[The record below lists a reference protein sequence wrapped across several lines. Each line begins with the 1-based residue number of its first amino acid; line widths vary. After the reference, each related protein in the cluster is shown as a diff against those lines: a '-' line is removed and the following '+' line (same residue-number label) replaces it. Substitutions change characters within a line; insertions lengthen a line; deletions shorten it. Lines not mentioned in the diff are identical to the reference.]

1 MMPTTREFL
10 GDSLIKE
17 LEGAGFSP
25 QSINAFAKNE
35 YRQRKAAQEEEQRR
49 LLYRAD
55 DMKLDGKTKEA
66 LLSGEINE
74 QEARNAQKFEE
85 FGAKKHGWALGA
97 AKTVTGIANT
107 VERVGDF
114 INPFYEGKRDKDGN
128 YIYQNGLEKSLRPKI
143 KNIEKMR
150 DDYEKATGETSWG
163 SRLAEIGTELVGD
176 PINFVG
182 GVGLLSKGSK
192 LAQFGKKTLYFAGT
206 GAASG
211 GVAALGEGK
220 NDEETLKNI
229 GAGAVGGAFLGHAI
243 DQGIQGISK
252 LIAKRQASRVANE
265 ANAIDN
271 AQNSEFLDGSNNAS
285 GDVSSGNGSLEY
297 PNTQSIAV
305 TIVRGVLKNEP
316 LSTREQVLKEILS
329 GEEKSS
335 VIKPEKYK
343 SILTGINE
351 YKSYQNRLKHF
362 HDNPDEVKNAD
373 LVFDQMQDS
382 FIKANSGDTK
392 KYYDAAPLFGRE
404 LKIAQTMT
412 AKEFATKEVGL
423 DEDTATN
430 VLKEA
435 MQGKEKSEFIDADSY
450 NDIVKFKNFETQR
463 EYAKAYGEKIQTA
476 QTSINNVR
484 EQSAIRYADTQKAIN
499 EYQKQGMS
507 ASATRELINA
517 KFKPSADE
525 IDYTRAY
532 NDGADVDA
540 RLAGQGIFYAL
551 EKDIAAQAYTPEIY
565 ATMLKQRGFSDESVQ
580 AFTQAYANKDIDI
593 AKEYVNKKVADAY
606 ESRVQREV
614 ADEIK
619 AKNEVED
626 VGLAI
631 RDGEAIDKPEIY
643 EGNNIMDF
651 SSKIDDN
658 FLRENATE
666 LEPSGNL
673 FDFLAKTKNNP
684 SRDKILNHFADKAG
698 EGDSRLLEH
707 RMTYLNYIMPT
718 IKEPLIKIFRS
729 DGRISNIKPFVF
741 TDANSKTKNVN
752 FLSIVTDK
760 EGNIDFITAYAL
772 KDKSQ
777 LRSEI
782 KKGIKVEVRRGLA
795 RTFDPHSRIQ
805 VPNATKNIIPQKG
818 NLINEE
824 AKNSTLPN
832 GVSSI
837 GDNASRAG
845 GRQGGDEEILRQSG
859 RNTADASEEKWTA
872 KSDRQMEQR
881 PAFKGD
887 GDTDATAASK
897 QMVEK
902 QGRDDN
908 EIRGDGFVIKNGGK
922 LTFMDE
928 AKFELSKELQGKT
941 DLGEKISTSLA
952 WLHSKHP
959 EMFENKRAVKELI
972 DYVLDEPNTIKAGK
986 SENSVYLGKK
996 DDTKIKD
1003 IVVDKDSN
1011 KIIHAN
1017 RRRMSSD
1024 EIKADGKDAHIP
1036 LHTDTMPAGATGAN
1050 ARSSA
1055 DESIIPQKE
1064 INAKTINANSH
1075 IASGLVGGTL
1085 NSIDEDGSFNPEKFA
1100 AGFIAGL
1107 AGSKAVAIA
1116 ARKMTPQFY
1125 NKILGAAKK
1134 MPQMAKDNPKLLGK
1148 LYANGKD
1155 VSLNSFAGE
1164 KAITANVGKLDQAK
1178 AMLEK
1183 GADEVEIWQKTG
1195 WFKDKDGAWKFEIG
1209 DSKAR
1214 LNPNFKS
1221 GGRLGE
1227 LLEHEE
1233 LFKAYPELK
1242 DISVK
1247 KIGDDIPDDAALSV
1261 KNTAQK
1267 EKRGIYN
1274 VAYNDKS
1281 ATLVRRDLE
1290 KIDDALMF
1298 EKGSSKKGGAIHIK
1312 KHLEP
1317 EAQGAITQSELL
1329 NIGKN
1334 IREYLQ
1340 KYKEPF
1346 IDEHGGRIY
1355 EWANKEGEKFRVVVY
1370 EKTDGISASHPET
1383 IISFYSNR
1391 NLKKPMEFRNPEVKY
1406 DVNLR
1411 QWHKDSAPITKNV
1424 DGSPKVFY
1432 HGSKAKNITEFKDKF
1447 DKTGVGFW
1455 FSPNKNTADEYGDTL
1470 SVYLK
1475 AKKIMDFAEPTKKDM
1490 EVLKLIQEKMFWS
1503 GHIKLRETNNEPLF
1517 RVMLDIFRK
1526 NGVELKQLLKERGYD
1541 GIRVNKDM
1549 FVVFDSAQIKHVK
1562 NNGKFSDSPNIYKSD
1577 DIGYYDPRKK
1587 EIALS
1592 DLGDKSTLMH
1602 EVQHAIQEIEGFAKG
1617 SGAKGEN
1624 YRLSHGEAEARNVQ
1638 NRLNLGD
1645 KFRAKI
1651 VKDNNPVGDDYHAWI
1666 RDENDIKTFKQAY
1679 DDDGG
1684 GDLAPD
1690 FTEAMAKKAID
1701 SGEITVYSSRPI
1713 KAGSFVTPS
1722 KMEAKSYAGSG
1733 KIYEEKLNL
1742 NDISWIDGLQG
1753 QITRNKDIHP
1763 YETFDVN
1770 PNETIV
1776 SKEGMINLSKEL
1788 EKKYILKD
1796 GSINEAAVRKEAE
1809 PFIEKEY
1816 SLENFKAEFPNGK
1829 VDTPVG
1835 EVSIES
1841 RQFNKLK
1848 FKGRE
1853 NFLGLIKPTLERP
1866 AFVVDF
1872 EDTTFFFKPFRD
1884 KDGVIKFASVIK
1896 ERDGGLD
1903 VVSNYPMKNRK
1914 FELITREGKVRYV
1927 QGSVAKPVE
1936 HSLDDTVR
1944 SSAAKS
1950 PIEHSSDGKGIIQ
1963 QNEEKVYHSRKI
1975 EEIKQE
1981 HPDVEKELDESIAA
1995 MRKESFNDVNF
2006 KDDLISKINAKEI
2019 TTKQLGKSVDLS
2031 DKQLAVLKND
2041 IKNADFKVISDSKI
2055 YFDKM
2060 GRDGDKKRFFIDIA
2074 EDGKV
2079 RVDGYSKKGID
2090 TIPVRQSALEELA
2103 GVGDRARLKNMS
2115 FEVKA
2120 AYFNELDPIKKE
2132 AILKTAELNK
2142 LKKAAQSGDKVA
2154 VAKFEDFRARNLD
2167 ENGNIK
2173 DGLSLC

>member
-66 LLSGEINE
+66 FLSGDINE
-74 QEARNAQKFEE
+74 QEAKNAQKFEE
-85 FGAKKHGWALGA
+85 FGAKKYGWALGA

-114 INPFYEGKRDKDGN
+114 INPFYEGKHDKDGN
-128 YIYQNGLEKSLRPKI
+128 YIYQNGLEKSLRSKI
-143 KNIEKMR
+143 KNVEKMR

-163 SRLAEIGTELVGD
+163 SRLSEIGTEMVGD

-229 GAGAVGGAFLGHAI
+229 GYGAAGGAFLGHAI

-252 LIAKRQASRVANE
+252 LIAKRQASKMANE
-265 ANAIDN
+265 ADAIDN
-271 AQNSEFLDGSNNAS
+271 AQNSEFLAGSSQDHRTTVATEGKLSNDRS
-285 GDVSSGNGSLEY
+285 GRADEAT
-297 PNTQSIAV
+297 NT
-305 TIVRGVLKNEP
+305 
-316 LSTREQVLKEILS
+316 
-329 GEEKSS
+329 
-335 VIKPEKYK
+335 
-343 SILTGINE
+343 
-351 YKSYQNRLKHF
+351 
-362 HDNPDEVKNAD
+362 
-373 LVFDQMQDS
+373 
-382 FIKANSGDTK
+382 
-392 KYYDAAPLFGRE
+392 APLARGGG
-404 LKIAQTMT
+404 LSSSAQTMT

-450 NDIVKFKNFETQR
+450 NDIVKFKNFEVQR

-476 QTSINNVR
+476 QTSINNAR
-484 EQSAIRYADTQKAIN
+484 EQSAIRYADTQKAIG

-507 ASATRELINA
+507 ASAIRELINA

-540 RLAGQGIFYAL
+540 RLTGQGIFYAL
-551 EKDIAAQAYTPEIY
+551 EKDIAAYIYTPEQY
-565 ATMLKQRGFSDESVQ
+565 FVRLKSKGCGDEQATEFTHAYVQ
-580 AFTQAYANKDIDI
+580 KDINI
-593 AKEYVNKKVADAY
+593 AKEYVNEKVANAY

-626 VGLAI
+626 VGLAV

-707 RMTYLNYIMPT
+707 RMAYLNYIMPT

-760 EGNIDFITAYAL
+760 DGNIDFITAYAL

-824 AKNSTLPN
+824 AKNSALPN
-832 GVSSI
+832 GVSGI
-837 GDNASRAG
+837 GDNASGAG

-881 PAFKGD
+881 PAFKTD
-887 GDTDATAASK
+887 GDTDATASSK

-908 EIRGDGFVIKNGGK
+908 EIKGENFITKQSPAPKSDLNVKISVDDWVRELGGINANKQIKADLAKLYEKHKELFAKPSDVFRLIKAVKENPTFFYNNNEPNTALIGKILDNGK
-922 LTFMDE
+922 LGKIGIQKDYDSEYLKLNHATY
-928 AKFELSKELQGKT
+928 SSKT
-941 DLGEKISTSLA
+941 DK
-952 WLHSKHP
+952 
-959 EMFENKRAVKELI
+959 ENKRLLRRNENSHLVGSPTPTQLTLGKATEPTADGAKAL
-972 DYVLDEPNTIKAGK
+972 LDEIYK
-986 SENSVYLGKK
+986 
-996 DDTKIKD
+996 
-1003 IVVDKDSN
+1003 
-1011 KIIHAN
+1011 
-1017 RRRMSSD
+1017 R
-1024 EIKADGKDAHIP
+1024 ADGKDAHIP

-1085 NSIDEDGSFNPEKFA
+1085 NSIDEDGNFNPEKFA

-1116 ARKMTPQFY
+1116 ARKMTPQLY
-1125 NKILGAAKK
+1125 NKILGVANK

-1148 LYANGKD
+1148 LYQNAKD
-1155 VSLNSFAGE
+1155 ASLNSFAGE

-1242 DISVK
+1242 DVSVK
-1247 KIGDDIPDDAALSV
+1247 KI
-1261 KNTAQK
+1261 
-1267 EKRGIYN
+1267 
-1274 VAYNDKS
+1274 ND
-1281 ATLVRRDLE
+1281 E
-1290 KIDDALMF
+1290 
-1298 EKGSSKKGGAIHIK
+1298 G
-1312 KHLEP
+1312 
-1317 EAQGAITQSELL
+1317 
-1329 NIGKN
+1329 
-1334 IREYLQ
+1334 
-1340 KYKEPF
+1340 
-1346 IDEHGGRIY
+1346 
-1355 EWANKEGEKFRVVVY
+1355 GEK
-1370 EKTDGISASHPET
+1370 
-1383 IISFYSNR
+1383 
-1391 NLKKPMEFRNPEVKY
+1391 L
-1406 DVNLR
+1406 
-1411 QWHKDSAPITKNV
+1411 
-1424 DGSPKVFY
+1424 
-1432 HGSKAKNITEFKDKF
+1432 
-1447 DKTGVGFW
+1447 
-1455 FSPNKNTADEYGDTL
+1455 
-1470 SVYLK
+1470 
-1475 AKKIMDFAEPTKKDM
+1475 
-1490 EVLKLIQEKMFWS
+1490 
-1503 GHIKLRETNNEPLF
+1503 
-1517 RVMLDIFRK
+1517 
-1526 NGVELKQLLKERGYD
+1526 
-1541 GIRVNKDM
+1541 
-1549 FVVFDSAQIKHVK
+1549 
-1562 NNGKFSDSPNIYKSD
+1562 
-1577 DIGYYDPRKK
+1577 GYYDPNKK
-1587 EIALS
+1587 EIAINNI
-1592 DLGDKSTLMH
+1592 GDKSTLMH

-1617 SGAKGEN
+1617 SGAKGKN

-1666 RDENDIKTFKQAY
+1666 RGENDIKTFKQAY

-1690 FTEAMAKKAID
+1690 FTEAMAKQAID
-1701 SGEITVYSSRPI
+1701 SGEITVYSSKPI

-1733 KIYEEKLNL
+1733 EIYEEKLKL
-1742 NDISWIDGLQG
+1742 NDVSWLDALQG
-1753 QITRNKDIHP
+1753 QVTRNKDIHP
-1763 YETFDVN
+1763 HETFDVN
-1770 PNETIV
+1770 PDETIV
-1776 SKEGMINLSKEL
+1776 SKDDMINLSKEL

-1829 VDTPVG
+1829 VDTPIG

-1927 QGSVAKPVE
+1927 QGSVVIRPLE
-1936 HSLDDTVR
+1936 QSLDDTVR

-1950 PIEHSSDGKGIIQ
+1950 PIEHSSDGKDIIP
-1963 QNEEKVYHSRKI
+1963 QNEEKIYHSRKI

-1981 HPDVEKELDESIAA
+1981 HPNVEKELDESIAA

-2006 KDDLISKINAKEI
+2006 KDDLISKINAKDI

-2132 AILKTAELNK
+2132 AILKRAEYNA
-2142 LKKAAQSGDKVA
+2142 LKKEMRGIYNVINNGKESTNVYKELQKIDEAIKLDLGSNKKGGGVHIQKHLDPDAKGAVSQQEVMNMGENMREYLKKYKEPFVDKDGGKIYEWQDKDGVRFRVA
-2154 VAKFEDFRARNLD
+2154 VYDKFKKSAGAGSTTRITTTDARENIITFYSDRNINARMEFLNPKVRVEAKFEEFKARNLD

>member
-1 MMPTTREFL
+1 
-10 GDSLIKE
+10 
-17 LEGAGFSP
+17 
-25 QSINAFAKNE
+25 
-35 YRQRKAAQEEEQRR
+35 
-49 LLYRAD
+49 
-55 DMKLDGKTKEA
+55 
-66 LLSGEINE
+66 
-74 QEARNAQKFEE
+74 
-85 FGAKKHGWALGA
+85 
-97 AKTVTGIANT
+97 
-107 VERVGDF
+107 
-114 INPFYEGKRDKDGN
+114 
-128 YIYQNGLEKSLRPKI
+128 
-143 KNIEKMR
+143 
-150 DDYEKATGETSWG
+150 
-163 SRLAEIGTELVGD
+163 
-176 PINFVG
+176 
-182 GVGLLSKGSK
+182 
-192 LAQFGKKTLYFAGT
+192 
-206 GAASG
+206 
-211 GVAALGEGK
+211 
-220 NDEETLKNI
+220 
-229 GAGAVGGAFLGHAI
+229 
-243 DQGIQGISK
+243 
-252 LIAKRQASRVANE
+252 
-265 ANAIDN
+265 
-271 AQNSEFLDGSNNAS
+271 
-285 GDVSSGNGSLEY
+285 
-297 PNTQSIAV
+297 
-305 TIVRGVLKNEP
+305 
-316 LSTREQVLKEILS
+316 
-329 GEEKSS
+329 
-335 VIKPEKYK
+335 
-343 SILTGINE
+343 
-351 YKSYQNRLKHF
+351 
-362 HDNPDEVKNAD
+362 
-373 LVFDQMQDS
+373 MQDS

-476 QTSINNVR
+476 QTSINNAR
-484 EQSAIRYADTQKAIN
+484 EQSAIRYADTQKAIG

-565 ATMLKQRGFSDESVQ
+565 ATRLKQMGFSDESVQ
-580 AFTQAYANKDIDI
+580 AFTQAYASKDIDI

-614 ADEIK
+614 ADEINSENRININK
-619 AKNEVED
+619 
-626 VGLAI
+626 
-631 RDGEAIDKPEIY
+631 DGAYSGHPMLRPDE
-643 EGNNIMDF
+643 
-651 SSKIDDN
+651 SSI
-658 FLRENATE
+658 
-666 LEPSGNL
+666 GQ
-673 FDFLAKTKNNP
+673 
-684 SRDKILNHFADKAG
+684 
-698 EGDSRLLEH
+698 GDL
-707 RMTYLNYIMPT
+707 
-718 IKEPLIKIFRS
+718 
-729 DGRISNIKPFVF
+729 
-741 TDANSKTKNVN
+741 
-752 FLSIVTDK
+752 
-760 EGNIDFITAYAL
+760 
-772 KDKSQ
+772 
-777 LRSEI
+777 
-782 KKGIKVEVRRGLA
+782 
-795 RTFDPHSRIQ
+795 
-805 VPNATKNIIPQKG
+805 KG

-824 AKNSTLPN
+824 AKNSALPN
-832 GVSSI
+832 GVSGI
-837 GDNASRAG
+837 GDNASRAR

-859 RNTADASEEKWTA
+859 RNIADASEEKWTA

-1064 INAKTINANSH
+1064 INDKTINANSH

-1100 AGFIAGL
+1100 AGFLAGL

-1116 ARKMTPQFY
+1116 ARKITPQLY
-1125 NKILGAAKK
+1125 NKILGTAKK

-1178 AMLEK
+1178 AMLEN

-1195 WFKDKDGAWKFEIG
+1195 WFKDKDEAWKFEIG

-1221 GGRLGE
+1221 GGKLGE

-1247 KIGDDIPDDAALSV
+1247 KI
-1261 KNTAQK
+1261 
-1267 EKRGIYN
+1267 
-1274 VAYNDKS
+1274 ND
-1281 ATLVRRDLE
+1281 E
-1290 KIDDALMF
+1290 
-1298 EKGSSKKGGAIHIK
+1298 G
-1312 KHLEP
+1312 
-1317 EAQGAITQSELL
+1317 
-1329 NIGKN
+1329 
-1334 IREYLQ
+1334 
-1340 KYKEPF
+1340 
-1346 IDEHGGRIY
+1346 
-1355 EWANKEGEKFRVVVY
+1355 GEK
-1370 EKTDGISASHPET
+1370 
-1383 IISFYSNR
+1383 
-1391 NLKKPMEFRNPEVKY
+1391 L
-1406 DVNLR
+1406 
-1411 QWHKDSAPITKNV
+1411 
-1424 DGSPKVFY
+1424 
-1432 HGSKAKNITEFKDKF
+1432 
-1447 DKTGVGFW
+1447 
-1455 FSPNKNTADEYGDTL
+1455 
-1470 SVYLK
+1470 
-1475 AKKIMDFAEPTKKDM
+1475 
-1490 EVLKLIQEKMFWS
+1490 
-1503 GHIKLRETNNEPLF
+1503 
-1517 RVMLDIFRK
+1517 
-1526 NGVELKQLLKERGYD
+1526 
-1541 GIRVNKDM
+1541 
-1549 FVVFDSAQIKHVK
+1549 
-1562 NNGKFSDSPNIYKSD
+1562 
-1577 DIGYYDPRKK
+1577 GYYDPNKK
-1587 EIALS
+1587 EIAINNI
-1592 DLGDKSTLMH
+1592 GDKSTLMH

-1666 RDENDIKTFKQAY
+1666 RGENDIKTFKQAY

-1701 SGEITVYSSRPI
+1701 SGEITVYSSKPI

-1753 QITRNKDIHP
+1753 QVTRNKDIHP

-1776 SKEGMINLSKEL
+1776 SKDGMINLSKEL

-1950 PIEHSSDGKGIIQ
+1950 PIEHSSDGKDIIP
-1963 QNEEKVYHSRKI
+1963 QNEEKIYHSRKI

-2006 KDDLISKINAKEI
+2006 KDDLISKINAKDI

-2142 LKKAAQSGDKVA
+2142 LKKAAQSGDKMA

>member
-1 MMPTTREFL
+1 MAITIREYL
-10 GDSLIKE
+10 GDEKIAQLESMGFLPSLSTDMAKRQYAADKQAKRKE
-17 LEGAGFSP
+17 LSDVG
-25 QSINAFAKNE
+25 
-35 YRQRKAAQEEEQRR
+35 
-49 LLYRAD
+49 
-55 DMKLDGKTKEA
+55 LDGK
-66 LLSGEINE
+66 LVQSVMRGDINE
-74 QEARNAQKFEE
+74 EEAKNAQKFEE
-85 FGAKKHGWALGA
+85 FGSKKHGFALGA

-114 INPFYEGKRDKDGN
+114 INPFYEGKHDKDGN

-143 KNIEKMR
+143 KNVEKMR

-163 SRLAEIGTELVGD
+163 SRLAEIGTEMVGD

-229 GAGAVGGAFLGHAI
+229 GYGAAGGFVLGHAI

-252 LIAKRQASRVANE
+252 LIAKRQASKMANE
-265 ANAIDN
+265 ADAIES
-271 AQNSEFLDGSNNAS
+271 AENSEFLGGERA
-285 GDVSSGNGSLEY
+285 EI
-297 PNTQSIAV
+297 NTAEITA
-305 TIVRGVLKNEP
+305 RKDEP
-316 LSTREQVLKEILS
+316 LLHAERSQRD
-329 GEEKSS
+329 
-335 VIKPEKYK
+335 Y
-343 SILTGINE
+343 
-351 YKSYQNRLKHF
+351 
-362 HDNPDEVKNAD
+362 A
-373 LVFDQMQDS
+373 
-382 FIKANSGDTK
+382 TK
-392 KYYDAAPLFGRE
+392 GSP
-404 LKIAQTMT
+404 AQIMT

-450 NDIVKFKNFETQR
+450 NDIVKFKNFEVQR
-463 EYAKAYGEKIQTA
+463 EYAKAYGERIQTA
-476 QTSINNVR
+476 QTSINNAR
-484 EQSAIRYADTQKAIN
+484 EQSAIRYADTQKAIS

-507 ASATRELINA
+507 PSAIRELINA

-565 ATMLKQRGFSDESVQ
+565 ATRLKQRGFSDESVQ

-606 ESRVQREV
+606 ESRIQREV
-614 ADEIK
+614 ADEINSENRININK
-619 AKNEVED
+619 DGAYSGHPMLRPDEPSIGQGDLKGNLINETTKQEDLSSLRAKIEQENNIVPIKEFGTNYAEFYH
-626 VGLAI
+626 
-631 RDGEAIDKPEIY
+631 DGKGAIDKLLTKRDGQVAGAFYRKELGDIDLVW
-643 EGNNIMDF
+643 GNENFGLAHILKRRSEQWGEEKAIKFLSHLDENIKNGDI
-651 SSKIDDN
+651 SQAQNKRVAIKTNKTTIILDN
-658 FLRENATE
+658 MGENKFVLSAYRDRSNAKSENAKFVQSSDIISKDVE
-666 LEPSGNL
+666 AN
-673 FDFLAKTKNNP
+673 AK
-684 SRDKILNHFADKAG
+684 
-698 EGDSRLLEH
+698 DSSVLL
-707 RMTYLNYIMPT
+707 PT
-718 IKEPLIKIFRS
+718 DDHI
-729 DGRISNIKPFVF
+729 IS
-741 TDANSKTKNVN
+741 
-752 FLSIVTDK
+752 
-760 EGNIDFITAYAL
+760 
-772 KDKSQ
+772 
-777 LRSEI
+777 
-782 KKGIKVEVRRGLA
+782 
-795 RTFDPHSRIQ
+795 
-805 VPNATKNIIPQKG
+805 QKG

-824 AKNSTLPN
+824 AKNSALPN
-832 GVSSI
+832 GVSGI
-837 GDNASRAG
+837 GDNASGAR

-859 RNTADASEEKWTA
+859 RNTSSASQTKQTA
-872 KSDRQMEQR
+872 KSDEQMEQR
-881 PAFKGD
+881 SAFKTD
-887 GDTDATAASK
+887 GDTDATASSK
-897 QMVEK
+897 QMVEE
-902 QGRDDN
+902 QG
-908 EIRGDGFVIKNGGK
+908 
-922 LTFMDE
+922 
-928 AKFELSKELQGKT
+928 
-941 DLGEKISTSLA
+941 
-952 WLHSKHP
+952 
-959 EMFENKRAVKELI
+959 
-972 DYVLDEPNTIKAGK
+972 
-986 SENSVYLGKK
+986 
-996 DDTKIKD
+996 
-1003 IVVDKDSN
+1003 
-1011 KIIHAN
+1011 
-1017 RRRMSSD
+1017 
-1024 EIKADGKDAHIP
+1024 
-1036 LHTDTMPAGATGAN
+1036 
-1050 ARSSA
+1050 SSA
-1055 DESIIPQKE
+1055 SIGSE
-1064 INAKTINANSH
+1064 LRVNSNAH
-1075 IASGLVGGTL
+1075 LGSGLVAGTL
-1085 NSIDEDGSFNPEKFA
+1085 NSIDEDGNFNPDRFT
-1100 AGFIAGL
+1100 AGFLAGL

-1116 ARKMTPQFY
+1116 ARKMTPQLY
-1125 NKILGAAKK
+1125 NKILGTAKK

-1242 DISVK
+1242 DVGVVK
-1247 KIGDDIPDDAALSV
+1247 IEDEIPSGAAQSV
-1261 KNTAQK
+1261 KNVAQR

-1274 VAYNDKS
+1274 VAFNNKKS
-1281 ATLVRRDLE
+1281 TIIRKDLE
-1290 KIDDALMF
+1290 TIDEIIKF
-1298 EKGSSKKGGAIHIK
+1298 EKGEADYIANGEHKSGYGALHIK
-1312 KHLEP
+1312 KHLE
-1317 EAQGAITQSELL
+1317 AQNNGWVSKQ
-1329 NIGKN
+1329 
-1334 IREYLQ
+1334 EYLNMGQ
-1340 KYKEPF
+1340 MLRKSTMQEADNK
-1346 IDEHGGRIY
+1346 RIY
-1355 EWANKEGEKFRVVVY
+1355 TYFNDDGVRFRVVVAIGKNK
-1370 EKTDGISASHPET
+1370 ERV
-1383 IISFYSNR
+1383 ISFYSNR
-1391 NLKKPMEFRNPEVKY
+1391 KP
-1406 DVNLR
+1406 
-1411 QWHKDSAPITKNV
+1411 
-1424 DGSPKVFY
+1424 
-1432 HGSKAKNITEFKDKF
+1432 
-1447 DKTGVGFW
+1447 
-1455 FSPNKNTADEYGDTL
+1455 
-1470 SVYLK
+1470 LK
-1475 AKKIMDFAEPTKKDM
+1475 AGLSYNSQNYDGNLPLNDDIIAQNGTKGYY
-1490 EVLKLIQEKMFWS
+1490 S
-1503 GHIKLRETNNEPLF
+1503 PANNE
-1517 RVMLDIFRK
+1517 
-1526 NGVELKQLLKERGYD
+1526 
-1541 GIRVNKDM
+1541 
-1549 FVVFDSAQIKHVK
+1549 
-1562 NNGKFSDSPNIYKSD
+1562 
-1577 DIGYYDPRKK
+1577 IG
-1587 EIALS
+1587 LS
-1592 DLGDKSTLMH
+1592 DLSDKSTLMH

-1617 SGAKGEN
+1617 SGAKGKN

-1645 KFRAKI
+1645 KFRVKI
-1651 VKDNNPVGDDYHAWI
+1651 VKDNNQVGDDYHTWI
-1666 RDENDIKTFKQAY
+1666 RDESDIKTFKQAY
-1679 DDDGG
+1679 NDDGG
-1684 GDLAPD
+1684 GDLTPD

-1701 SGEITVYSSRPI
+1701 SGEITVYSSKPI
-1713 KAGSFVTPS
+1713 KAGNFVTPS

-1742 NDISWIDGLQG
+1742 NDISWIDALQG
-1753 QITRNKDIHP
+1753 QVTRNKDIHP
-1763 YETFDVN
+1763 HETFDVN
-1770 PNETIV
+1770 PNETFV
-1776 SKEGMINLSKEL
+1776 SRENGVNLSHEL

-1829 VDTPVG
+1829 VDTPIG

-1872 EDTTFFFKPFRD
+1872 EDATFFFKPFRD
-1884 KDGVIKFASVIK
+1884 KDGIIKFASVIK

-1927 QGSVAKPVE
+1927 QGS
-1936 HSLDDTVR
+1936 
-1944 SSAAKS
+1944 AAKS
-1950 PIEHSSDGKGIIQ
+1950 PIEHSLDNNVRSSGDIKSLEHSSDGKDIIQ
-1963 QNEEKVYHSRKI
+1963 QNEEKIYHSRKI

-1981 HPDVEKELDESIAA
+1981 HPNVEKELDESIAS
-1995 MRKESFNDVNF
+1995 MRKESFNSSNF
-2006 KDDLISKINAKEI
+2006 KDGLISKIGAKEI

-2060 GRDGDKKRFFIDIA
+2060 GKDGDKKRFFIDIA
-2074 EDGKV
+2074 EDGKL

-2154 VAKFEDFRARNLD
+2154 VAKFEEFKARNLD

>member
-55 DMKLDGKTKEA
+55 DMKLDGKIRES

-74 QEARNAQKFEE
+74 QEAKNAQKFEE

-128 YIYQNGLEKSLRPKI
+128 YIYQNGLEKSLRSKI
-143 KNIEKMR
+143 KNVENMR

-163 SRLAEIGTELVGD
+163 SRLSEIGTELVGD

-220 NDEETLKNI
+220 NDEETLENI
-229 GAGAVGGAFLGHAI
+229 GYGAAGGALLGHAI

-252 LIAKRQASRVANE
+252 LIAKRQASKMANE
-265 ANAIDN
+265 ANAIDS

-285 GDVSSGNGSLEY
+285 GDVSSDNGSLEY

-450 NDIVKFKNFETQR
+450 NDIVKFKNFEVQR
-463 EYAKAYGEKIQTA
+463 EYAKAYGKKLQTA
-476 QTSINNVR
+476 QTSINNAR

-507 ASATRELINA
+507 ASAIRELINA

-532 NDGADVDA
+532 NDGVDVDA

-551 EKDIAAQAYTPEIY
+551 EKDIAAQAYTPENY
-565 ATMLKQRGFSDESVQ
+565 AVRLKQKRFGDERVQ
-580 AFTQAYANKDIDI
+580 AFTQAYVSKDINI
-593 AKEYVNKKVADAY
+593 AKEYVNEKVADAY

-707 RMTYLNYIMPT
+707 RMAYLNYIMPT

-887 GDTDATAASK
+887 GKSDATASSK
-897 QMVEK
+897 QVVEK

-908 EIRGDGFVIKNGGK
+908 EIRGDGFVLGDSGK
-922 LTFMDE
+922 AKQYATQKFNIEKWVNDLSGVLSDE
-928 AKFELSKELQGKT
+928 WVANLK
-941 DLGEKISTSLA
+941 SLA
-952 WLHSKHP
+952 LKHP
-959 EMFENKRAVKELI
+959 EMF
-972 DYVLDEPNTIKAGK
+972 K
-986 SENSVYLGKK
+986 SESDVFKVIREIKNEPTHFLKNTRDDVTLIAKRLGGGKVGNIGVKK
-996 DDTKIKD
+996 D
-1003 IVVDKDSN
+1003 N
-1011 KIIHAN
+1011 GQIIHAN
-1017 RRRMSSD
+1017 KTDERDLTRLLKRGKKGELTRTPALETSLNKEDGELLKLSD
-1024 EIKADGKDAHIP
+1024 E
-1036 LHTDTMPAGATGAN
+1036 N
-1050 ARSSA
+1050 
-1055 DESIIPQKE
+1055 IIPQKE

-1116 ARKMTPQFY
+1116 ARKMTPQLY
-1125 NKILGAAKK
+1125 NKILGVAKK

-1148 LYANGKD
+1148 LYQNAKD
-1155 VSLNSFAGE
+1155 ASLNSFAGE

-1195 WFKDKDGAWKFEIG
+1195 WFKDKDEAWKFEIG

-1221 GGRLGE
+1221 GGKLGE

-1247 KIGDDIPDDAALSV
+1247 KI
-1261 KNTAQK
+1261 
-1267 EKRGIYN
+1267 
-1274 VAYNDKS
+1274 ND
-1281 ATLVRRDLE
+1281 E
-1290 KIDDALMF
+1290 
-1298 EKGSSKKGGAIHIK
+1298 G
-1312 KHLEP
+1312 
-1317 EAQGAITQSELL
+1317 
-1329 NIGKN
+1329 
-1334 IREYLQ
+1334 
-1340 KYKEPF
+1340 
-1346 IDEHGGRIY
+1346 
-1355 EWANKEGEKFRVVVY
+1355 GEK
-1370 EKTDGISASHPET
+1370 
-1383 IISFYSNR
+1383 
-1391 NLKKPMEFRNPEVKY
+1391 L
-1406 DVNLR
+1406 
-1411 QWHKDSAPITKNV
+1411 
-1424 DGSPKVFY
+1424 
-1432 HGSKAKNITEFKDKF
+1432 
-1447 DKTGVGFW
+1447 
-1455 FSPNKNTADEYGDTL
+1455 
-1470 SVYLK
+1470 
-1475 AKKIMDFAEPTKKDM
+1475 
-1490 EVLKLIQEKMFWS
+1490 
-1503 GHIKLRETNNEPLF
+1503 
-1517 RVMLDIFRK
+1517 
-1526 NGVELKQLLKERGYD
+1526 
-1541 GIRVNKDM
+1541 
-1549 FVVFDSAQIKHVK
+1549 
-1562 NNGKFSDSPNIYKSD
+1562 
-1577 DIGYYDPRKK
+1577 GYYDPNKK
-1587 EIALS
+1587 EIAINNI
-1592 DLGDKSTLMH
+1592 GDKSTLMH
-1602 EVQHAIQEIEGFAKG
+1602 EVQHAIQDIEGFAKG

-1666 RDENDIKTFKQAY
+1666 RGENDIKTFKQAY

-1701 SGEITVYSSRPI
+1701 SGEITVYSSKPI

-1733 KIYEEKLNL
+1733 EIYEEKLNL
-1742 NDISWIDGLQG
+1742 SDVSWLDALQG
-1753 QITRNKDIHP
+1753 QVTRNKDIHP
-1763 YETFDVN
+1763 HETFDIN

-1776 SKEGMINLSKEL
+1776 SKEDAVNLSREL

-1829 VDTPVG
+1829 VDTPIG
-1835 EVSIES
+1835 EVAVSNY
-1841 RQFNKLK
+1841 QFEKLN

-1853 NFLGLIKPTLERP
+1853 KYLGLIKPTLERP

-1884 KDGVIKFASVIK
+1884 KDGIVKFASVIK

-1903 VVSNYPMKNRK
+1903 VTSNYPMANRK

-1944 SSAAKS
+1944 SSGGLK

-1981 HPDVEKELDESIAA
+1981 HPNVEKELDESIAA

-2142 LKKAAQSGDKVA
+2142 LKKAAQSGDKMA
-2154 VAKFEDFRARNLD
+2154 MAKFEDFRARNLD

>member
-265 ANAIDN
+265 ANAIES
-271 AQNSEFLDGSNNAS
+271 AENSEFLDGERAPINTAEITAS
-285 GDVSSGNGSLEY
+285 KDELGSS
-297 PNTQSIAV
+297 T
-305 TIVRGVLKNEP
+305 
-316 LSTREQVLKEILS
+316 
-329 GEEKSS
+329 
-335 VIKPEKYK
+335 
-343 SILTGINE
+343 
-351 YKSYQNRLKHF
+351 
-362 HDNPDEVKNAD
+362 
-373 LVFDQMQDS
+373 
-382 FIKANSGDTK
+382 
-392 KYYDAAPLFGRE
+392 
-404 LKIAQTMT
+404 QTMS

-450 NDIVKFKNFETQR
+450 NDIVKFKNFEIQR

-476 QTSINNVR
+476 QASINNAR
-484 EQSAIRYADTQKAIN
+484 EQSAIRYADTQKAIS
-499 EYQKQGMS
+499 EYQNQGMS
-507 ASATRELINA
+507 ASAIRELINA

-525 IDYTRAY
+525 INYTRAY

-540 RLAGQGIFYAL
+540 RLTGQGIFYAL

-565 ATMLKQRGFSDESVQ
+565 ATRLKQRGFSDESVQ

-593 AKEYVNKKVADAY
+593 AKEYVNSKVANAY

-614 ADEIK
+614 ADEINSENRININK
-619 AKNEVED
+619 
-626 VGLAI
+626 
-631 RDGEAIDKPEIY
+631 DGAYSGHPMFRPD
-643 EGNNIMDF
+643 
-651 SSKIDDN
+651 
-658 FLRENATE
+658 
-666 LEPSGNL
+666 EPSIGQ
-673 FDFLAKTKNNP
+673 
-684 SRDKILNHFADKAG
+684 
-698 EGDSRLLEH
+698 GDL
-707 RMTYLNYIMPT
+707 
-718 IKEPLIKIFRS
+718 
-729 DGRISNIKPFVF
+729 
-741 TDANSKTKNVN
+741 
-752 FLSIVTDK
+752 
-760 EGNIDFITAYAL
+760 
-772 KDKSQ
+772 
-777 LRSEI
+777 
-782 KKGIKVEVRRGLA
+782 
-795 RTFDPHSRIQ
+795 
-805 VPNATKNIIPQKG
+805 KG

-832 GVSSI
+832 GVSGI

-881 PAFKGD
+881 PAFKTD
-887 GDTDATAASK
+887 GDTDATASSK

-908 EIRGDGFVIKNGGK
+908 EIRGDGFVLGDSGK
-922 LTFMDE
+922 AKQYATQKFNIEKWVNDLSGVLSDE
-928 AKFELSKELQGKT
+928 WVANLK
-941 DLGEKISTSLA
+941 SLA
-952 WLHSKHP
+952 LKHP
-959 EMFENKRAVKELI
+959 EMF
-972 DYVLDEPNTIKAGK
+972 K
-986 SENSVYLGKK
+986 SESDVFKVIREIKNEPTHFLKNTRDDVALIAKRLGGGKVGNIGVKK
-996 DDTKIKD
+996 D
-1003 IVVDKDSN
+1003 N
-1011 KIIHAN
+1011 GQIIHAN
-1017 RRRMSSD
+1017 KTDERDLTRLLKRGKKGELTRTPALETSLNKEDGELLKLSD
-1024 EIKADGKDAHIP
+1024 EG
-1036 LHTDTMPAGATGAN
+1036 
-1050 ARSSA
+1050 
-1055 DESIIPQKE
+1055 IIPQKE

-1116 ARKMTPQFY
+1116 ARKMTPQLY
-1125 NKILGAAKK
+1125 NKILGVANK

-1148 LYANGKD
+1148 LYQNAKD

-1221 GGRLGE
+1221 GGKLGE

-1247 KIGDDIPDDAALSV
+1247 KIGDDIPDGAALSV

-1346 IDEHGGRIY
+1346 IDDHGGRIY
-1355 EWANKEGEKFRVVVY
+1355 EWANKEGVKFRVVVY

-1406 DVNLR
+1406 DVNLKE
-1411 QWHKDSAPITKNV
+1411 WHKDSAPITKNA

-1432 HGSKAKNITEFKDKF
+1432 HGSKARDIAEFKDEF
-1447 DKTGVGFW
+1447 DKSGYGFW
-1455 FSPNKNTADEYGDTL
+1455 FNQSKSAAVEFKQDGKIYQ
-1470 SVYLK
+1470 VYLNVKNPIDLSFPYSQK
-1475 AKKIMDFAEPTKKDM
+1475 AKNLLDEAEKLGIDTELYPENQSDALKKF
-1490 EVLKLIQEKMFWS
+1490 LK
-1503 GHIKLRETNNEPLF
+1503 
-1517 RVMLDIFRK
+1517 RK
-1526 NGVELKQLLKERGYD
+1526 GYD
-1541 GIRVNKDM
+1541 GIVMDDLDGAAKYPH
-1549 FVVFDSAQIKHVK
+1549 VIAFDSAQIKHVK
-1562 NNGKFSDSPNIYKSD
+1562 NDGNFSDSPNIYKSD

-1602 EVQHAIQEIEGFAKG
+1602 EVQHAIQEIEDFAKG
-1617 SGAKGEN
+1617 GEYNIVWNAAVRKIEKKYESELAKLEKIANEAWEKEEPLQKAYIELFDKGLKDSPEAQ
-1624 YRLSHGEAEARNVQ
+1624 RLLKEHEPYFKKGQEAKNKIRNIKWAIEDEKNAITDKDMYEAYQKIHGEVEARNVQ
-1638 NRLNLGD
+1638 NRLNL
-1645 KFRAKI
+1645 
-1651 VKDNNPVGDDYHAWI
+1651 DN
-1666 RDENDIKTFKQAY
+1666 
-1679 DDDGG
+1679 
-1684 GDLAPD
+1684 
-1690 FTEAMAKKAID
+1690 KA
-1701 SGEITVYSSRPI
+1701 
-1713 KAGSFVTPS
+1713 
-1722 KMEAKSYAGSG
+1722 
-1733 KIYEEKLNL
+1733 
-1742 NDISWIDGLQG
+1742 
-1753 QITRNKDIHP
+1753 HP

-1770 PNETIV
+1770 PNETFV
-1776 SKEGMINLSKEL
+1776 SREDGISFSV
-1788 EKKYILKD
+1788 KD
-1796 GSINEAAVRKEAE
+1796 
-1809 PFIEKEY
+1809 
-1816 SLENFKAEFPNGK
+1816 
-1829 VDTPVG
+1829 
-1835 EVSIES
+1835 
-1841 RQFNKLK
+1841 
-1848 FKGRE
+1848 
-1853 NFLGLIKPTLERP
+1853 TLQ
-1866 AFVVDF
+1866 
-1872 EDTTFFFKPFRD
+1872 
-1884 KDGVIKFASVIK
+1884 K
-1896 ERDGGLD
+1896 ER
-1903 VVSNYPMKNRK
+1903 R
-1914 FELITREGKVRYV
+1914 
-1927 QGSVAKPVE
+1927 
-1936 HSLDDTVR
+1936 
-1944 SSAAKS
+1944 
-1950 PIEHSSDGKGIIQ
+1950 
-1963 QNEEKVYHSRKI
+1963 I
-1975 EEIKQE
+1975 EEIRRE
-1981 HPDVEKELDESIAA
+1981 HPNVEKELDESIAA

-2006 KDDLISKINAKEI
+2006 KDDLINKINAKDI

-2142 LKKAAQSGDKVA
+2142 LKKAAQSGDNLA
-2154 VAKFEDFRARNLD
+2154 VAKFEEFRAKNLD

-2173 DGLSLC
+2173 DGLILC

>member
-55 DMKLDGKTKEA
+55 DMKLDGKIREA

-85 FGAKKHGWALGA
+85 FGAKKHGFALGA

-128 YIYQNGLEKSLRPKI
+128 YIYQNGLEKSLRSKI
-143 KNIEKMR
+143 KNVEKMR

-163 SRLAEIGTELVGD
+163 SRLSEIGTEMVGD

-229 GAGAVGGAFLGHAI
+229 GYGAAGGAFLGHAI

-252 LIAKRQASRVANE
+252 LIAKRQASKMANE

-271 AQNSEFLDGSNNAS
+271 AQNSEFLGSERAPINTAEITARKDEL
-285 GDVSSGNGSLEY
+285 GSS
-297 PNTQSIAV
+297 
-305 TIVRGVLKNEP
+305 
-316 LSTREQVLKEILS
+316 
-329 GEEKSS
+329 
-335 VIKPEKYK
+335 
-343 SILTGINE
+343 
-351 YKSYQNRLKHF
+351 
-362 HDNPDEVKNAD
+362 
-373 LVFDQMQDS
+373 
-382 FIKANSGDTK
+382 
-392 KYYDAAPLFGRE
+392 
-404 LKIAQTMT
+404 AQIMS
-412 AKEFATKEVGL
+412 AKEFATKEVEL

-450 NDIVKFKNFETQR
+450 NDIVKFKNFEIQR
-463 EYAKAYGEKIQTA
+463 EYAKAYGKKLQTA
-476 QTSINNVR
+476 QTSINNAR
-484 EQSAIRYADTQKAIN
+484 EQSAIRYADTQKAIS

-551 EKDIAAQAYTPEIY
+551 EKDIAVQAYTPEIY
-565 ATMLKQRGFSDESVQ
+565 ATRLKQRGFSDESVQ
-580 AFTQAYANKDIDI
+580 AFTQAYINKDINI
-593 AKEYVNKKVADAY
+593 AKEYANKKVADAY

-614 ADEIK
+614 ADEINSENRISINK
-619 AKNEVED
+619 DGAYRQHPMLRPDESSIGQGDLKGNLINEATKQEDLSSLRAKIERENNIVPIKEFGTNYAEFYH
-626 VGLAI
+626 
-631 RDGEAIDKPEIY
+631 DGKGAIDKLLTER
-643 EGNNIMDF
+643 EGQVAGAFYRKELGDIDLVWGNENFGLVHILKRRSEQWGEEKAIKFLSHLDENIKNGDI
-651 SSKIDDN
+651 SQAQNKRVAIKTNKTTIILDN
-658 FLRENATE
+658 IGENKFVLSAYRDRSNAKSENAKFVQSSDITSKDVE
-666 LEPSGNL
+666 AN
-673 FDFLAKTKNNP
+673 AK
-684 SRDKILNHFADKAG
+684 
-698 EGDSRLLEH
+698 DSSVLL
-707 RMTYLNYIMPT
+707 PT
-718 IKEPLIKIFRS
+718 DDHI
-729 DGRISNIKPFVF
+729 IS
-741 TDANSKTKNVN
+741 
-752 FLSIVTDK
+752 
-760 EGNIDFITAYAL
+760 
-772 KDKSQ
+772 
-777 LRSEI
+777 
-782 KKGIKVEVRRGLA
+782 
-795 RTFDPHSRIQ
+795 
-805 VPNATKNIIPQKG
+805 QKG

-824 AKNSTLPN
+824 AKNSALPN

-837 GDNASRAG
+837 GDNASGAG

-908 EIRGDGFVIKNGGK
+908 EIKGENFITMQSPAPKSDLNVKVSVDDWVRELGGINANKQIKADLTKLYEKHKELFAKPSDVFRLIKAVKENPTFFYNNNEPNTALIGKILDNGK
-922 LTFMDE
+922 LGKIGIQKDYDSEYLKLNHATY
-928 AKFELSKELQGKT
+928 SSKT
-941 DLGEKISTSLA
+941 DK
-952 WLHSKHP
+952 
-959 EMFENKRAVKELI
+959 ENKRLLRRNENSHLVGSPTPTQLTLGKATEPTADGAKAL
-972 DYVLDEPNTIKAGK
+972 LDEIYK
-986 SENSVYLGKK
+986 
-996 DDTKIKD
+996 
-1003 IVVDKDSN
+1003 
-1011 KIIHAN
+1011 
-1017 RRRMSSD
+1017 R
-1024 EIKADGKDAHIP
+1024 ADGKDAHIP

-1242 DISVK
+1242 DVSVK
-1247 KIGDDIPDDAALSV
+1247 KI
-1261 KNTAQK
+1261 
-1267 EKRGIYN
+1267 
-1274 VAYNDKS
+1274 ND
-1281 ATLVRRDLE
+1281 E
-1290 KIDDALMF
+1290 
-1298 EKGSSKKGGAIHIK
+1298 G
-1312 KHLEP
+1312 
-1317 EAQGAITQSELL
+1317 
-1329 NIGKN
+1329 
-1334 IREYLQ
+1334 
-1340 KYKEPF
+1340 
-1346 IDEHGGRIY
+1346 
-1355 EWANKEGEKFRVVVY
+1355 GEK
-1370 EKTDGISASHPET
+1370 
-1383 IISFYSNR
+1383 
-1391 NLKKPMEFRNPEVKY
+1391 L
-1406 DVNLR
+1406 
-1411 QWHKDSAPITKNV
+1411 
-1424 DGSPKVFY
+1424 
-1432 HGSKAKNITEFKDKF
+1432 
-1447 DKTGVGFW
+1447 
-1455 FSPNKNTADEYGDTL
+1455 
-1470 SVYLK
+1470 
-1475 AKKIMDFAEPTKKDM
+1475 
-1490 EVLKLIQEKMFWS
+1490 
-1503 GHIKLRETNNEPLF
+1503 
-1517 RVMLDIFRK
+1517 
-1526 NGVELKQLLKERGYD
+1526 
-1541 GIRVNKDM
+1541 
-1549 FVVFDSAQIKHVK
+1549 
-1562 NNGKFSDSPNIYKSD
+1562 
-1577 DIGYYDPRKK
+1577 GYYDPNKK
-1587 EIALS
+1587 EIAINNI
-1592 DLGDKSTLMH
+1592 GDKSTLMH

-1617 SGAKGEN
+1617 SGAKGKN

-1666 RDENDIKTFKQAY
+1666 RNENDIKTFKQAY

-1690 FTEAMAKKAID
+1690 FTEAMAKQAID
-1701 SGEITVYSSRPI
+1701 SGEITVYSSKPI

-1733 KIYEEKLNL
+1733 EIYEEKLKL
-1742 NDISWIDGLQG
+1742 NDVSWLDALQG
-1753 QITRNKDIHP
+1753 QVTRNKDIHP
-1763 YETFDVN
+1763 HETFDVN
-1770 PNETIV
+1770 PDETIV
-1776 SKEGMINLSKEL
+1776 SKDDMINLSKEL

-1796 GSINEAAVRKEAE
+1796 GSINETTVRKEAE

-1829 VDTPVG
+1829 VDTPIG
-1835 EVSIES
+1835 EVNISS
-1841 RQFNKLK
+1841 FQLKKLEL
-1848 FKGRE
+1848 KGRE
-1853 NFLGLIKPTLERP
+1853 KYLGLIKPTLERP

-1872 EDTTFFFKPFRD
+1872 EDTTFFFKSFRD
-1884 KDGVIKFASVIK
+1884 KDGVVKFASVIK

-1936 HSLDDTVR
+1936 HSLDNAVR
-1944 SSAAKS
+1944 SSGDIKS
-1950 PIEHSSDGKGIIQ
+1950 LEHSSDGKGIIQ
-1963 QNEEKVYHSRKI
+1963 QNKEKVYHSRKI

-1981 HPDVEKELDESIAA
+1981 HPNVEKELDESIAS
-1995 MRKESFNDVNF
+1995 MRKESFNSSNF
-2006 KDDLISKINAKEI
+2006 KDGLISKIGAKEI

-2055 YFDKM
+2055 YFDKI

-2090 TIPVRQSALEELA
+2090 TIPVKESALEELA

-2142 LKKAAQSGDKVA
+2142 LKKAAQSGDKMA

>member
-1 MMPTTREFL
+1 MKVNAATYNEYAHLGVARNTKDGYYLNKNFVDELTRE
-10 GDSLIKE
+10 S
-17 LEGAGFSP
+17 S
-25 QSINAFAKNE
+25 
-35 YRQRKAAQEEEQRR
+35 
-49 LLYRAD
+49 
-55 DMKLDGKTKEA
+55 
-66 LLSGEINE
+66 
-74 QEARNAQKFEE
+74 ARSE
-85 FGAKKHGWALGA
+85 
-97 AKTVTGIANT
+97 
-107 VERVGDF
+107 
-114 INPFYEGKRDKDGN
+114 
-128 YIYQNGLEKSLRPKI
+128 
-143 KNIEKMR
+143 
-150 DDYEKATGETSWG
+150 
-163 SRLAEIGTELVGD
+163 
-176 PINFVG
+176 
-182 GVGLLSKGSK
+182 
-192 LAQFGKKTLYFAGT
+192 
-206 GAASG
+206 
-211 GVAALGEGK
+211 
-220 NDEETLKNI
+220 
-229 GAGAVGGAFLGHAI
+229 
-243 DQGIQGISK
+243 
-252 LIAKRQASRVANE
+252 AKRQASKMANE
-265 ANAIDN
+265 ADAIDS
-271 AQNSEFLDGSNNAS
+271 AENSEFLNGGNSAS
-285 GDVSSGNGSLEY
+285 KDVSSGNGSLEY

-412 AKEFATKEVGL
+412 AKEFAIKEVGL

-476 QTSINNVR
+476 QTSINNAR
-484 EQSAIRYADTQKAIN
+484 EQSAIRYADTQKVIG

-525 IDYTRAY
+525 INYTRAY

-565 ATMLKQRGFSDESVQ
+565 ATRLKQMGFSDESVQ
-580 AFTQAYANKDIDI
+580 AFTQAYASKDIDI
-593 AKEYVNKKVADAY
+593 AKEYVNEKVANAY

-614 ADEIK
+614 ADEINSENRISINK
-619 AKNEVED
+619 DGAYSGHPMLRPDEPSIGQGDLKGNLINETTKQEDLSSLRAKIEQENNIVPIKEFGTNYAEFYH
-626 VGLAI
+626 
-631 RDGEAIDKPEIY
+631 DGKGAIDK
-643 EGNNIMDF
+643 
-651 SSKIDDN
+651 
-658 FLRENATE
+658 LLTE
-666 LEPSGNL
+666 RDGQVAGAFYRKELGDITLPWGEVSQSGNKIKGYG
-673 FDFLAKTKNNP
+673 LAKIIK
-684 SRDKILNHFADKAG
+684 KHGVEILNELPNVFKTGA
-698 EGDSRLLEH
+698 
-707 RMTYLNYIMPT
+707 
-718 IKEPLIKIFRS
+718 LIKQNDVHYRIESGNYVVGLSAEFKGKKHNFVLTAFERV
-729 DGRISNIKPFVF
+729 GRETDTF
-741 TDANSKTKNVN
+741 TDPSFKVASDNLATNSN
-752 FLSIVTDK
+752 
-760 EGNIDFITAYAL
+760 
-772 KDKSQ
+772 
-777 LRSEI
+777 
-782 KKGIKVEVRRGLA
+782 
-795 RTFDPHSRIQ
+795 
-805 VPNATKNIIPQKG
+805 KNIISQKG

-824 AKNSTLPN
+824 AKNSALSN
-832 GVSSI
+832 GVSGI
-837 GDNASRAG
+837 GDNASGAG

-859 RNTADASEEKWTA
+859 RNTSSASQTKQTA
-872 KSDRQMEQR
+872 QSDEQMEQR
-881 PAFKGD
+881 SAFKTD
-887 GDTDATAASK
+887 GDTDATASSK

-908 EIRGDGFVIKNGGK
+908 EIRGDGFVLGDSGK
-922 LTFMDE
+922 AKQYATQKFNIEKWVNDLSGVLSDE
-928 AKFELSKELQGKT
+928 WVANLK
-941 DLGEKISTSLA
+941 SLA
-952 WLHSKHP
+952 LKHP
-959 EMFENKRAVKELI
+959 EMF
-972 DYVLDEPNTIKAGK
+972 K
-986 SENSVYLGKK
+986 SESDVFKVIREIKNEPTHFLKNTRDDVALIAKRLGGGKVGNIGVKK
-996 DDTKIKD
+996 D
-1003 IVVDKDSN
+1003 N
-1011 KIIHAN
+1011 GQIIHAN
-1017 RRRMSSD
+1017 KTDERDLTRLLKRGKKGELTRTPALETSLNKEDGELLKLSD
-1024 EIKADGKDAHIP
+1024 EG
-1036 LHTDTMPAGATGAN
+1036 
-1050 ARSSA
+1050 
-1055 DESIIPQKE
+1055 IIPQKE

-1116 ARKMTPQFY
+1116 ARKMTPQLY
-1125 NKILGAAKK
+1125 NKILGTAKK

-1178 AMLEK
+1178 AMLEN

-1195 WFKDKDGAWKFEIG
+1195 WFKDKDEAWKFEIG

-1247 KIGDDIPDDAALSV
+1247 KI
-1261 KNTAQK
+1261 
-1267 EKRGIYN
+1267 
-1274 VAYNDKS
+1274 ND
-1281 ATLVRRDLE
+1281 E
-1290 KIDDALMF
+1290 
-1298 EKGSSKKGGAIHIK
+1298 G
-1312 KHLEP
+1312 
-1317 EAQGAITQSELL
+1317 
-1329 NIGKN
+1329 
-1334 IREYLQ
+1334 
-1340 KYKEPF
+1340 
-1346 IDEHGGRIY
+1346 
-1355 EWANKEGEKFRVVVY
+1355 GEK
-1370 EKTDGISASHPET
+1370 
-1383 IISFYSNR
+1383 
-1391 NLKKPMEFRNPEVKY
+1391 L
-1406 DVNLR
+1406 
-1411 QWHKDSAPITKNV
+1411 
-1424 DGSPKVFY
+1424 
-1432 HGSKAKNITEFKDKF
+1432 
-1447 DKTGVGFW
+1447 
-1455 FSPNKNTADEYGDTL
+1455 
-1470 SVYLK
+1470 
-1475 AKKIMDFAEPTKKDM
+1475 
-1490 EVLKLIQEKMFWS
+1490 
-1503 GHIKLRETNNEPLF
+1503 
-1517 RVMLDIFRK
+1517 
-1526 NGVELKQLLKERGYD
+1526 
-1541 GIRVNKDM
+1541 
-1549 FVVFDSAQIKHVK
+1549 
-1562 NNGKFSDSPNIYKSD
+1562 
-1577 DIGYYDPRKK
+1577 GYYDPNKK
-1587 EIALS
+1587 EIAINNI
-1592 DLGDKSTLMH
+1592 GDKSTLMH

-1684 GDLAPD
+1684 GDLTPD

-1701 SGEITVYSSRPI
+1701 SGEITVYSSKPI

-2142 LKKAAQSGDKVA
+2142 LKKAAQSGDKMA

>member
-66 LLSGEINE
+66 FLSGEINE
-74 QEARNAQKFEE
+74 QEAKNAQKFEE
-85 FGAKKHGWALGA
+85 FGSKKHGWALGA

-107 VERVGDF
+107 VERAADF

-128 YIYQNGLEKSLRPKI
+128 YIYQNGLEKSLRSKI
-143 KNIEKMR
+143 KNVEKMR

-163 SRLAEIGTELVGD
+163 SRLAEIGTEMVGD

-229 GAGAVGGAFLGHAI
+229 GYGAAGGALLGHAI
-243 DQGIQGISK
+243 DKGIQGISK
-252 LIAKRQASRVANE
+252 LIAKRQASKMANE
-265 ANAIDN
+265 ADAIES
-271 AQNSEFLDGSNNAS
+271 AENSEFLNGERAPINTAEITAS
-285 GDVSSGNGSLEY
+285 KD
-297 PNTQSIAV
+297 
-305 TIVRGVLKNEP
+305 EP
-316 LSTREQVLKEILS
+316 LLHAERSQRDYAT
-329 GEEKSS
+329 KSL
-335 VIKPEKYK
+335 P
-343 SILTGINE
+343 
-351 YKSYQNRLKHF
+351 
-362 HDNPDEVKNAD
+362 
-373 LVFDQMQDS
+373 
-382 FIKANSGDTK
+382 
-392 KYYDAAPLFGRE
+392 
-404 LKIAQTMT
+404 AQTMT
-412 AKEFATKEVGL
+412 AKEFATKEMGL

-450 NDIVKFKNFETQR
+450 NDIVKFKNFEVQR

-476 QTSINNVR
+476 QTSINNAR
-484 EQSAIRYADTQKAIN
+484 EQSAIRYADTQKAIS

-507 ASATRELINA
+507 PSAIRELINA

-532 NDGADVDA
+532 NDGTDVDA
-540 RLAGQGIFYAL
+540 RLTGQGIFYAL
-551 EKDIAAQAYTPEIY
+551 EKDIVAQAYTPEIY
-565 ATMLKQRGFSDESVQ
+565 ATRLKQRGFSDESVQ
-580 AFTQAYANKDIDI
+580 AFTQAYVSKDIDI
-593 AKEYVNKKVADAY
+593 AKDYVNSKVADAY

-614 ADEIK
+614 ANEIRNRDEI
-619 AKNEVED
+619 
-626 VGLAI
+626 
-631 RDGEAIDKPEIY
+631 
-643 EGNNIMDF
+643 EG
-651 SSKIDDN
+651 
-658 FLRENATE
+658 
-666 LEPSGNL
+666 G
-673 FDFLAKTKNNP
+673 
-684 SRDKILNHFADKAG
+684 
-698 EGDSRLLEH
+698 
-707 RMTYLNYIMPT
+707 
-718 IKEPLIKIFRS
+718 
-729 DGRISNIKPFVF
+729 FV
-741 TDANSKTKNVN
+741 
-752 FLSIVTDK
+752 
-760 EGNIDFITAYAL
+760 
-772 KDKSQ
+772 
-777 LRSEI
+777 
-782 KKGIKVEVRRGLA
+782 
-795 RTFDPHSRIQ
+795 
-805 VPNATKNIIPQKG
+805 
-818 NLINEE
+818 NEE
-824 AKNSTLPN
+824 AKNN
-832 GVSSI
+832 GLSDSVSDI
-837 GDNASRAG
+837 GDNASRTG
-845 GRQGGDEEILRQSG
+845 GRQASDEQILRQGG
-859 RNTADASEEKWTA
+859 RNTSNASQTKRTA
-872 KSDRQMEQR
+872 QSDEQMEQQS
-881 PAFKGD
+881 AFKTD
-887 GDTDATAASK
+887 GDTDATASSK

-902 QGRDDN
+902 QGRDNN
-908 EIRGDGFVIKNGGK
+908 EIKGDGFVVKNGGK

-941 DLGEKISTSLA
+941 DLNKNLA

-996 DDTKIKD
+996 DGTKIKD
-1003 IVVDKDSN
+1003 IVLDKSEN

-1017 RRRMSSD
+1017 RRRMSTD

-1055 DESIIPQKE
+1055 NESIIPQKE

-1075 IASGLVGGTL
+1075 IASGLIGGTL
-1085 NSIDEDGSFNPEKFA
+1085 NSIDEDGNFNPNRFA
-1100 AGFIAGL
+1100 AGFLAGL

-1116 ARKMTPQFY
+1116 TKKMTPQLY

-1209 DSKAR
+1209 DSKAKIK
-1214 LNPNFKS
+1214 NQNADK
-1221 GGRLGE
+1221 LGD
-1227 LLEHEE
+1227 LLEHKE

-1242 DISVK
+1242 DIKIK
-1247 KIGDDIPDDAALSV
+1247 KISD
-1261 KNTAQK
+1261 
-1267 EKRGIYN
+1267 
-1274 VAYNDKS
+1274 
-1281 ATLVRRDLE
+1281 
-1290 KIDDALMF
+1290 
-1298 EKGSSKKGGAIHIK
+1298 EKG
-1312 KHLEP
+1312 
-1317 EAQGAITQSELL
+1317 
-1329 NIGKN
+1329 
-1334 IREYLQ
+1334 
-1340 KYKEPF
+1340 
-1346 IDEHGGRIY
+1346 
-1355 EWANKEGEKFRVVVY
+1355 EK
-1370 EKTDGISASHPET
+1370 
-1383 IISFYSNR
+1383 
-1391 NLKKPMEFRNPEVKY
+1391 L
-1406 DVNLR
+1406 
-1411 QWHKDSAPITKNV
+1411 
-1424 DGSPKVFY
+1424 
-1432 HGSKAKNITEFKDKF
+1432 
-1447 DKTGVGFW
+1447 
-1455 FSPNKNTADEYGDTL
+1455 
-1470 SVYLK
+1470 
-1475 AKKIMDFAEPTKKDM
+1475 
-1490 EVLKLIQEKMFWS
+1490 
-1503 GHIKLRETNNEPLF
+1503 
-1517 RVMLDIFRK
+1517 
-1526 NGVELKQLLKERGYD
+1526 
-1541 GIRVNKDM
+1541 
-1549 FVVFDSAQIKHVK
+1549 
-1562 NNGKFSDSPNIYKSD
+1562 
-1577 DIGYYDPRKK
+1577 GYYDPNKK
-1587 EIALS
+1587 EIGINNI
-1592 DLGDKSTLMH
+1592 GDKSTLMH
-1602 EVQHAIQEIEGFAKG
+1602 EVQHAIQDIEGFAKG
-1617 SGAKGEN
+1617 SGKKGEN

-1666 RDENDIKTFKQAY
+1666 RGENDIKTFKQAY

-1701 SGEITVYSSRPI
+1701 SGEITVYSSKPI

-1742 NDISWIDGLQG
+1742 NDISWIDALQG
-1753 QITRNKDIHP
+1753 QVTRNKDIHP

-1776 SKEGMINLSKEL
+1776 SKDGMINLSHEL

-1829 VDTPVG
+1829 VDTPIG
-1835 EVSIES
+1835 EVAVSNY
-1841 RQFNKLK
+1841 QFEKLN

-1853 NFLGLIKPTLERP
+1853 KYLGLIKPTLERP

-1884 KDGVIKFASVIK
+1884 KDGVVKFASVIK

-1903 VVSNYPMKNRK
+1903 VTSNYPMANRK
-1914 FELITREGKVRYV
+1914 FELITREGKIRYV

-1950 PIEHSSDGKGIIQ
+1950 PIEHSSDGKDIIP

-1975 EEIKQE
+1975 EEIKRE
-1981 HPDVEKELDESIAA
+1981 HPDVEKELDESIAS
-1995 MRKESFNDVNF
+1995 MRKESFNSSNF
-2006 KDDLISKINAKEI
+2006 KDDLISKIGAKDI

-2041 IKNADFKVISDSKI
+2041 IKNADFKVISDGKI

-2060 GRDGDKKRFFIDIA
+2060 GKDGDKKRFFIDIA

-2142 LKKAAQSGDKVA
+2142 LKRAAQSGDKMA
-2154 VAKFEDFRARNLD
+2154 VAKFEEFRAKNLD

>member
-1 MMPTTREFL
+1 MAITIREYL
-10 GDSLIKE
+10 GDEKIAQLESMGFLPSLSTDIAKRQYAADKQAKRKE
-17 LEGAGFSP
+17 LSDVG
-25 QSINAFAKNE
+25 
-35 YRQRKAAQEEEQRR
+35 
-49 LLYRAD
+49 
-55 DMKLDGKTKEA
+55 LDGK
-66 LLSGEINE
+66 LVQSVMRGDINE
-74 QEARNAQKFEE
+74 EEAKNAQKFEE

-143 KNIEKMR
+143 KNVEKMR

-163 SRLAEIGTELVGD
+163 SRLAEIGTEMVGD

-229 GAGAVGGAFLGHAI
+229 GYGAAGGFVLGHAI

-252 LIAKRQASRVANE
+252 LIAKRQASKMANE
-265 ANAIDN
+265 ADAIES
-271 AQNSEFLDGSNNAS
+271 AENSEFLGGERA
-285 GDVSSGNGSLEY
+285 EI
-297 PNTQSIAV
+297 NTAEITA
-305 TIVRGVLKNEP
+305 RKDEP
-316 LSTREQVLKEILS
+316 LLHAERSQRD
-329 GEEKSS
+329 
-335 VIKPEKYK
+335 Y
-343 SILTGINE
+343 
-351 YKSYQNRLKHF
+351 
-362 HDNPDEVKNAD
+362 A
-373 LVFDQMQDS
+373 
-382 FIKANSGDTK
+382 TK
-392 KYYDAAPLFGRE
+392 GSP
-404 LKIAQTMT
+404 AQIMT

-450 NDIVKFKNFETQR
+450 NDIVKFKNFEVQR
-463 EYAKAYGEKIQTA
+463 EYAKAYGERIQTA
-476 QTSINNVR
+476 QASINNAR
-484 EQSAIRYADTQKAIN
+484 EQSAIRYADTQKAIS

-507 ASATRELINA
+507 PSAIRELINA

-565 ATMLKQRGFSDESVQ
+565 ATRLKQRGFSDESVQ

-606 ESRVQREV
+606 ESRIQREV
-614 ADEIK
+614 ADEINSENRININK
-619 AKNEVED
+619 DRAYSGHPMLRPDEPSIGQGDLKGNLINETTKQEDLSSLRAKIEQENNIVPIKEFGTNYAEFYH
-626 VGLAI
+626 
-631 RDGEAIDKPEIY
+631 DGKGAIDKLLTKRDGQVAGAFYRKELGDIDLVW
-643 EGNNIMDF
+643 GNENFGLAHILKRRSEQWGEEKAIKFLSHLDENIKNGDI
-651 SSKIDDN
+651 SQAQNKRVAIKTNKTTIILDN
-658 FLRENATE
+658 MGENKFVLSAYRDRSNAKSENAKFVQSSDIISKDVE
-666 LEPSGNL
+666 AN
-673 FDFLAKTKNNP
+673 AK
-684 SRDKILNHFADKAG
+684 
-698 EGDSRLLEH
+698 DSSVLL
-707 RMTYLNYIMPT
+707 PT
-718 IKEPLIKIFRS
+718 DDHI
-729 DGRISNIKPFVF
+729 IS
-741 TDANSKTKNVN
+741 
-752 FLSIVTDK
+752 
-760 EGNIDFITAYAL
+760 
-772 KDKSQ
+772 
-777 LRSEI
+777 
-782 KKGIKVEVRRGLA
+782 
-795 RTFDPHSRIQ
+795 
-805 VPNATKNIIPQKG
+805 QKG

-824 AKNSTLPN
+824 AKNSALPN
-832 GVSSI
+832 GVSGI
-837 GDNASRAG
+837 GDNASGAR

-859 RNTADASEEKWTA
+859 RNTSSASQTKQTA
-872 KSDRQMEQR
+872 KSDEQMEQR
-881 PAFKGD
+881 SAFKTD
-887 GDTDATAASK
+887 GDTDATASSK
-897 QMVEK
+897 QMVEE
-902 QGRDDN
+902 QG
-908 EIRGDGFVIKNGGK
+908 
-922 LTFMDE
+922 
-928 AKFELSKELQGKT
+928 
-941 DLGEKISTSLA
+941 
-952 WLHSKHP
+952 
-959 EMFENKRAVKELI
+959 
-972 DYVLDEPNTIKAGK
+972 
-986 SENSVYLGKK
+986 
-996 DDTKIKD
+996 
-1003 IVVDKDSN
+1003 
-1011 KIIHAN
+1011 
-1017 RRRMSSD
+1017 
-1024 EIKADGKDAHIP
+1024 
-1036 LHTDTMPAGATGAN
+1036 
-1050 ARSSA
+1050 SSA
-1055 DESIIPQKE
+1055 SIGSE
-1064 INAKTINANSH
+1064 LRVNSNAH
-1075 IASGLVGGTL
+1075 LGSGLVAGTL
-1085 NSIDEDGSFNPEKFA
+1085 NSIDEDGNFNPDRFT
-1100 AGFIAGL
+1100 AGFLAGL

-1116 ARKMTPQFY
+1116 ARKMTPQLY
-1125 NKILGAAKK
+1125 NKILGTAKK

-1178 AMLEK
+1178 TMLEK
-1183 GADEVEIWQKTG
+1183 GTNEVEIWQKTG
-1195 WFKDKDGAWKFEIG
+1195 WFKDKDEAWKFEIG

-1247 KIGDDIPDDAALSV
+1247 KISDDIPKEASLSTKDV
-1261 KNTAQK
+1261 AQR

-1340 KYKEPF
+1340 KFKEPF

-1355 EWANKEGEKFRVVVY
+1355 EWGNKESVKFRVVVY

-1406 DVNLR
+1406 DVNLKE
-1411 QWHKDSAPITKNV
+1411 WHKDSSAITKNA

-1432 HGSKAKNITEFKDKF
+1432 HGSKARDIAEFKDEF

-1549 FVVFDSAQIKHVK
+1549 FVVFDSTQIKHVK
-1562 NNGKFSDSPNIYKSD
+1562 NNGNFSDSPNIYKSGKE
-1577 DIGYYDPRKK
+1577 GYYSPAKN
-1587 EIALS
+1587 EIGLS

-1602 EVQHAIQEIEGFAKG
+1602 EVQHAIQEIEDFARG
-1617 SGAKGEN
+1617 SGEKGES

-1638 NRLNLGD
+1638 NRLNL
-1645 KFRAKI
+1645 
-1651 VKDNNPVGDDYHAWI
+1651 DN
-1666 RDENDIKTFKQAY
+1666 KAY
-1679 DDDGG
+1679 
-1684 GDLAPD
+1684 P
-1690 FTEAMAKKAID
+1690 
-1701 SGEITVYSSRPI
+1701 
-1713 KAGSFVTPS
+1713 
-1722 KMEAKSYAGSG
+1722 
-1733 KIYEEKLNL
+1733 
-1742 NDISWIDGLQG
+1742 
-1753 QITRNKDIHP
+1753 H
-1763 YETFDVN
+1763 ETFDVN

-1776 SKEGMINLSKEL
+1776 SKYGMINLSHEL

-1796 GSINEAAVRKEAE
+1796 GSINEAAVKKEAE

-1835 EVSIES
+1835 EVDISVS
-1841 RQFNKLK
+1841 QFYKLGH
-1848 FKGRE
+1848 KGRDE
-1853 NFLGLIKPTLERP
+1853 YFGLIKPTLERP

-1927 QGSVAKPVE
+1927 QGSVVVRPLE
-1936 HSLDDTVR
+1936 HSLDNNVR
-1944 SSAAKS
+1944 SSGDIKS
-1950 PIEHSSDGKGIIQ
+1950 LEHSSDGKDIIQ
-1963 QNEEKVYHSRKI
+1963 QNKEKVYHSRKI

-1981 HPDVEKELDESIAA
+1981 HPNVEKELDESIAA

-2060 GRDGDKKRFFIDIA
+2060 GKDGDKKRFFIDME

-2090 TIPVRQSALEELA
+2090 TIPIRQSALEELA

-2154 VAKFEDFRARNLD
+2154 VAKFEEFKARNLD

>member
-55 DMKLDGKTKEA
+55 DMKLDGKVKEA
-66 LLSGEINE
+66 FLSGDINE
-74 QEARNAQKFEE
+74 QEAKNAQKFEE

-143 KNIEKMR
+143 KNVEKMR

-229 GAGAVGGAFLGHAI
+229 GAGAVGGALLGHVI
-243 DQGIQGISK
+243 DKGIQGISK
-252 LIAKRQASRVANE
+252 LIAKRQASRMANE
-265 ANAIDN
+265 ADAIDS
-271 AQNSEFLDGSNNAS
+271 AQNSEFLGGERAPINTAEITASKDELGS
-285 GDVSSGNGSLEY
+285 
-297 PNTQSIAV
+297 
-305 TIVRGVLKNEP
+305 
-316 LSTREQVLKEILS
+316 ST
-329 GEEKSS
+329 
-335 VIKPEKYK
+335 
-343 SILTGINE
+343 
-351 YKSYQNRLKHF
+351 
-362 HDNPDEVKNAD
+362 
-373 LVFDQMQDS
+373 
-382 FIKANSGDTK
+382 
-392 KYYDAAPLFGRE
+392 
-404 LKIAQTMT
+404 QTMS

-450 NDIVKFKNFETQR
+450 NDIVKFKNFEIQR
-463 EYAKAYGEKIQTA
+463 DYAKTYGDKIQTA
-476 QTSINNVR
+476 QTSINNAR
-484 EQSAIRYADTQKAIN
+484 EQSAIRYADTQKAIG
-499 EYQKQGMS
+499 EYQKQSMS

-525 IDYTRAY
+525 INYTRAY

-565 ATMLKQRGFSDESVQ
+565 ATRLKQRGFSDESVQ
-580 AFTQAYANKDIDI
+580 AFTQAHANKDINI
-593 AKEYVNKKVADAY
+593 AKEYVNEKVANAY

-707 RMTYLNYIMPT
+707 RMAYLNYIIPT

-760 EGNIDFITAYAL
+760 DGNIDFITAYAL

-824 AKNSTLPN
+824 AKNSALPN
-832 GVSSI
+832 GVSGI
-837 GDNASRAG
+837 GDNASRTG
-845 GRQGGDEEILRQSG
+845 GRQGGYEEILRQSG

-881 PAFKGD
+881 PAFKTD

-908 EIRGDGFVIKNGGK
+908 EIRGDGFVVKNGGK

-928 AKFELSKELQGKT
+928 AKFELSKELQGKS

-1017 RRRMSSD
+1017 SRKMNASEKKERAS
-1024 EIKADGKDAHIP
+1024 EDALHS
-1036 LHTDTMPAGATGAN
+1036 HTDTKPAGALKLEQD
-1050 ARSSA
+1050 ARLARNS
-1055 DESIIPQKE
+1055 EIIPQKDK
-1064 INAKTINANSH
+1064 NTKTINANSH
-1075 IASGLVGGTL
+1075 IASGLVAGTL
-1085 NSIDEDGSFNPEKFA
+1085 NSIDEDGSFNPEKFT

-1116 ARKMTPQFY
+1116 ARKITPQLY
-1125 NKILGAAKK
+1125 NKILGVANK

-1178 AMLEK
+1178 AMLEN

-1195 WFKDKDGAWKFEIG
+1195 WFKDKDEAWKFEIG

-1221 GGRLGE
+1221 GGRLSE

-1233 LFKAYPELK
+1233 LFKAYPELR
-1242 DISVK
+1242 DIKIK
-1247 KIGDDIPDDAALSV
+1247 KI
-1261 KNTAQK
+1261 
-1267 EKRGIYN
+1267 
-1274 VAYNDKS
+1274 
-1281 ATLVRRDLE
+1281 
-1290 KIDDALMF
+1290 ID
-1298 EKGSSKKGGAIHIK
+1298 EKG
-1312 KHLEP
+1312 
-1317 EAQGAITQSELL
+1317 
-1329 NIGKN
+1329 
-1334 IREYLQ
+1334 
-1340 KYKEPF
+1340 
-1346 IDEHGGRIY
+1346 
-1355 EWANKEGEKFRVVVY
+1355 EK
-1370 EKTDGISASHPET
+1370 
-1383 IISFYSNR
+1383 
-1391 NLKKPMEFRNPEVKY
+1391 L
-1406 DVNLR
+1406 
-1411 QWHKDSAPITKNV
+1411 
-1424 DGSPKVFY
+1424 
-1432 HGSKAKNITEFKDKF
+1432 
-1447 DKTGVGFW
+1447 
-1455 FSPNKNTADEYGDTL
+1455 
-1470 SVYLK
+1470 
-1475 AKKIMDFAEPTKKDM
+1475 
-1490 EVLKLIQEKMFWS
+1490 
-1503 GHIKLRETNNEPLF
+1503 
-1517 RVMLDIFRK
+1517 
-1526 NGVELKQLLKERGYD
+1526 
-1541 GIRVNKDM
+1541 
-1549 FVVFDSAQIKHVK
+1549 
-1562 NNGKFSDSPNIYKSD
+1562 
-1577 DIGYYDPRKK
+1577 GYYDPNKK
-1587 EIALS
+1587 EIAINNI
-1592 DLGDKSTLMH
+1592 GDKSTLMH

-1638 NRLNLGD
+1638 NRLNLGG

-1666 RDENDIKTFKQAY
+1666 RGENDIKTFKQAY

-1701 SGEITVYSSRPI
+1701 SGEITVYSSKPI

-1742 NDISWIDGLQG
+1742 NDISWIDALQG
-1753 QITRNKDIHP
+1753 QVTRNKDIHP

-1770 PNETIV
+1770 PNETII
-1776 SKEGMINLSKEL
+1776 SKDGMINLSKEL
-1788 EKKYILKD
+1788 DKKYILKD

-1829 VDTPVG
+1829 VDTPIG
-1835 EVSIES
+1835 EVDVSVS
-1841 RQFNKLK
+1841 QFYKLGH
-1848 FKGRE
+1848 KGRDE
-1853 NFLGLIKPTLERP
+1853 YFGLIKPTLERP

-1872 EDTTFFFKPFRD
+1872 EDSTFFFKPFRD
-1884 KDGVIKFASVIK
+1884 KDGVVKFASVIK

-1914 FELITREGKVRYV
+1914 FELITREGKIRYV
-1927 QGSVAKPVE
+1927 QGSVVIRPLE
-1936 HSLDDTVR
+1936 HSLDNTVQG
-1944 SSAAKS
+1944 SVAKS
-1950 PIEHSSDGKGIIQ
+1950 PIEHSLDGEGIIS
-1963 QNEEKVYHSRKI
+1963 QNEEKIYHSRKI

-1981 HPDVEKELDESIAA
+1981 HPNVEKELDESIAA

-2006 KDDLISKINAKEI
+2006 KDDLISKINAKDI

-2074 EDGKV
+2074 QDGKV

-2090 TIPVRQSALEELA
+2090 TIPVRQSALEGLT

-2142 LKKAAQSGDKVA
+2142 LKKAAQRGDKVA
-2154 VAKFEDFRARNLD
+2154 VAKFEEFRARNLD

>member
-1 MMPTTREFL
+1 MAITIREYL
-10 GDSLIKE
+10 GDEKIAQLESMGFLPSLSTDMAKRQYAADKQAKRKE
-17 LEGAGFSP
+17 LSDVG
-25 QSINAFAKNE
+25 
-35 YRQRKAAQEEEQRR
+35 
-49 LLYRAD
+49 
-55 DMKLDGKTKEA
+55 LDGK
-66 LLSGEINE
+66 LVQSVMRGDINE
-74 QEARNAQKFEE
+74 EEAKNAQKFEE
-85 FGAKKHGWALGA
+85 FGSKKHGFALGA

-114 INPFYEGKRDKDGN
+114 INPFYEGKHDKDGN

-143 KNIEKMR
+143 KNVEKMR

-163 SRLAEIGTELVGD
+163 SRLAEIGTEMVGD

-229 GAGAVGGAFLGHAI
+229 GYGAAGGFVLGHAI

-252 LIAKRQASRVANE
+252 LIAKRQASKMANE
-265 ANAIDN
+265 ADAIES
-271 AQNSEFLDGSNNAS
+271 AENSEFLGGERA
-285 GDVSSGNGSLEY
+285 EI
-297 PNTQSIAV
+297 NTAEITA
-305 TIVRGVLKNEP
+305 RKDEP
-316 LSTREQVLKEILS
+316 LLHAERSQRD
-329 GEEKSS
+329 
-335 VIKPEKYK
+335 Y
-343 SILTGINE
+343 
-351 YKSYQNRLKHF
+351 
-362 HDNPDEVKNAD
+362 A
-373 LVFDQMQDS
+373 
-382 FIKANSGDTK
+382 TK
-392 KYYDAAPLFGRE
+392 GSP
-404 LKIAQTMT
+404 AQIMT

-450 NDIVKFKNFETQR
+450 NDIVKFKNFEVQR
-463 EYAKAYGEKIQTA
+463 EYAKAYGERIQTA
-476 QTSINNVR
+476 QTSINNAR
-484 EQSAIRYADTQKAIN
+484 EQSAIRYADTQKAIS

-507 ASATRELINA
+507 PSAIRELINA

-551 EKDIAAQAYTPEIY
+551 EKDIAAQAYTPR
-565 ATMLKQRGFSDESVQ
+565 LKQRGFSDESVQ

-606 ESRVQREV
+606 ESRIQREV
-614 ADEIK
+614 ADEINSENRININK
-619 AKNEVED
+619 DGAYSGHPMLRPDEPSIGQGDLKGNLINETTKQEDLSSLRAKIEQENNIVPIKEFGTNYAEFYH
-626 VGLAI
+626 
-631 RDGEAIDKPEIY
+631 DGKGAIDKLLTKRDGQVAGAFYRKELGDIDLVW
-643 EGNNIMDF
+643 GNENFGLAHILKRRSEQWGEEKAIKFLSHLDENIKNGDI
-651 SSKIDDN
+651 SQAQNKRVAIKTNKTTIILDN
-658 FLRENATE
+658 MGENKFVLSAYRDRSNAKSENAKFVQSSDIISKDVE
-666 LEPSGNL
+666 AN
-673 FDFLAKTKNNP
+673 AK
-684 SRDKILNHFADKAG
+684 
-698 EGDSRLLEH
+698 DSSVLL
-707 RMTYLNYIMPT
+707 PT
-718 IKEPLIKIFRS
+718 DDHI
-729 DGRISNIKPFVF
+729 IS
-741 TDANSKTKNVN
+741 
-752 FLSIVTDK
+752 
-760 EGNIDFITAYAL
+760 
-772 KDKSQ
+772 
-777 LRSEI
+777 
-782 KKGIKVEVRRGLA
+782 
-795 RTFDPHSRIQ
+795 
-805 VPNATKNIIPQKG
+805 QKG

-824 AKNSTLPN
+824 AKNSALPN
-832 GVSSI
+832 GVSGI
-837 GDNASRAG
+837 GDNASGAR

-859 RNTADASEEKWTA
+859 RNTSSASQTKQTA
-872 KSDRQMEQR
+872 KSDEQMEQR
-881 PAFKGD
+881 SAFKTD
-887 GDTDATAASK
+887 GDTDATASSK
-897 QMVEK
+897 QMVEE
-902 QGRDDN
+902 QG
-908 EIRGDGFVIKNGGK
+908 
-922 LTFMDE
+922 
-928 AKFELSKELQGKT
+928 
-941 DLGEKISTSLA
+941 
-952 WLHSKHP
+952 
-959 EMFENKRAVKELI
+959 
-972 DYVLDEPNTIKAGK
+972 
-986 SENSVYLGKK
+986 
-996 DDTKIKD
+996 
-1003 IVVDKDSN
+1003 
-1011 KIIHAN
+1011 
-1017 RRRMSSD
+1017 
-1024 EIKADGKDAHIP
+1024 
-1036 LHTDTMPAGATGAN
+1036 
-1050 ARSSA
+1050 SSA
-1055 DESIIPQKE
+1055 SIGSE
-1064 INAKTINANSH
+1064 LRVNSNAH
-1075 IASGLVGGTL
+1075 LGSGLVAGTL
-1085 NSIDEDGSFNPEKFA
+1085 NSIDEDGNFNPDRFT
-1100 AGFIAGL
+1100 AGFLAGL

-1116 ARKMTPQFY
+1116 ARKMTPQLY
-1125 NKILGAAKK
+1125 NKILGTAKK

-1242 DISVK
+1242 DVGVVK
-1247 KIGDDIPDDAALSV
+1247 IEDEIPSGAAQSV
-1261 KNTAQK
+1261 KNVAQR

-1274 VAYNDKS
+1274 VAFNNKKS
-1281 ATLVRRDLE
+1281 TIIRKDLE
-1290 KIDDALMF
+1290 TIDEIIKF
-1298 EKGSSKKGGAIHIK
+1298 EKGEADYIANGEHKSGYGALHIK
-1312 KHLEP
+1312 KHLE
-1317 EAQGAITQSELL
+1317 AQNNGWVSKQ
-1329 NIGKN
+1329 
-1334 IREYLQ
+1334 EYLNMGQ
-1340 KYKEPF
+1340 MLRKSTMQEADNK
-1346 IDEHGGRIY
+1346 RIY
-1355 EWANKEGEKFRVVVY
+1355 KYFNDDGVRFRVVVAIGKNK
-1370 EKTDGISASHPET
+1370 ERV
-1383 IISFYSNR
+1383 ISFYSNR
-1391 NLKKPMEFRNPEVKY
+1391 KP
-1406 DVNLR
+1406 
-1411 QWHKDSAPITKNV
+1411 
-1424 DGSPKVFY
+1424 
-1432 HGSKAKNITEFKDKF
+1432 
-1447 DKTGVGFW
+1447 
-1455 FSPNKNTADEYGDTL
+1455 
-1470 SVYLK
+1470 LK
-1475 AKKIMDFAEPTKKDM
+1475 AGLSYNSQNYDGNLPLNDDIIAQNGTKGYY
-1490 EVLKLIQEKMFWS
+1490 S
-1503 GHIKLRETNNEPLF
+1503 PANNE
-1517 RVMLDIFRK
+1517 
-1526 NGVELKQLLKERGYD
+1526 
-1541 GIRVNKDM
+1541 
-1549 FVVFDSAQIKHVK
+1549 
-1562 NNGKFSDSPNIYKSD
+1562 
-1577 DIGYYDPRKK
+1577 IG
-1587 EIALS
+1587 LS
-1592 DLGDKSTLMH
+1592 DLSDKSTLMH

-1617 SGAKGEN
+1617 SGAKGKN

-1645 KFRAKI
+1645 KFRVKI
-1651 VKDNNPVGDDYHAWI
+1651 VKDNNQVGDDYHTWI
-1666 RDENDIKTFKQAY
+1666 RDESDIKTFKQAY
-1679 DDDGG
+1679 NDDGG
-1684 GDLAPD
+1684 GDLTPD

-1701 SGEITVYSSRPI
+1701 SGEITVYSSKPI
-1713 KAGSFVTPS
+1713 KAGNFVTPS

-1742 NDISWIDGLQG
+1742 NDISWIDALQG
-1753 QITRNKDIHP
+1753 QVTRNKDIHP
-1763 YETFDVN
+1763 HETFDVN
-1770 PNETIV
+1770 PNETFV
-1776 SKEGMINLSKEL
+1776 SRENGVNLSHEL

-1829 VDTPVG
+1829 VDTPIG

-1872 EDTTFFFKPFRD
+1872 EDATFFFKPFRD
-1884 KDGVIKFASVIK
+1884 KDGIIKFASVIK

-1927 QGSVAKPVE
+1927 QGS
-1936 HSLDDTVR
+1936 
-1944 SSAAKS
+1944 AAKS
-1950 PIEHSSDGKGIIQ
+1950 PIEHSLDNNVRSSGDIKSLEHSSDGKDIIQ
-1963 QNEEKVYHSRKI
+1963 QNEEKIYHSRKI

-1981 HPDVEKELDESIAA
+1981 HPNVEKELDESIAS
-1995 MRKESFNDVNF
+1995 MRKESFNSSNF
-2006 KDDLISKINAKEI
+2006 KDGLISKIGAKEI

-2060 GRDGDKKRFFIDIA
+2060 GKDGDKKRFFIDIA
-2074 EDGKV
+2074 EDGKL

-2154 VAKFEDFRARNLD
+2154 VAKFEEFKARNLD

>member
-35 YRQRKAAQEEEQRR
+35 YRQRKAAQEEEQKR

-66 LLSGEINE
+66 FLSGEINE

-85 FGAKKHGWALGA
+85 FGAKKHGWTLGA

-128 YIYQNGLEKSLRPKI
+128 YIYQNGLEKSLRSKI
-143 KNIEKMR
+143 KNVEKMR

-229 GAGAVGGAFLGHAI
+229 GYGAAGGFVLGHAI

-252 LIAKRQASRVANE
+252 LMAKRQASKMANE
-265 ANAIDN
+265 ADAIDS
-271 AQNSEFLDGSNNAS
+271 AENSEFLGGERA
-285 GDVSSGNGSLEY
+285 EI
-297 PNTQSIAV
+297 NTAEITA
-305 TIVRGVLKNEP
+305 RKDEP
-316 LSTREQVLKEILS
+316 LLHAERSQRDYATN
-329 GEEKSS
+329 SS
-335 VIKPEKYK
+335 P
-343 SILTGINE
+343 
-351 YKSYQNRLKHF
+351 
-362 HDNPDEVKNAD
+362 
-373 LVFDQMQDS
+373 
-382 FIKANSGDTK
+382 
-392 KYYDAAPLFGRE
+392 
-404 LKIAQTMT
+404 AQTMT
-412 AKEFATKEVGL
+412 AKEFATKEMGL
-423 DEDTATN
+423 DEGTATN

-435 MQGKEKSEFIDADSY
+435 MQGKEKSEFTDVDSY
-450 NDIVKFKNFETQR
+450 NDIVKFKNFEVQR

-476 QTSINNVR
+476 QTSINNAR
-484 EQSAIRYADTQKAIN
+484 EQSAIRYADTQKAIS

-507 ASATRELINA
+507 ASAIRELINA

-525 IDYTRAY
+525 INYTRAY

-540 RLAGQGIFYAL
+540 RLTGQGIFYAL

-565 ATMLKQRGFSDESVQ
+565 ATRLKQRGFSDESVQ

-593 AKEYVNKKVADAY
+593 AKEYVNEKVADAY

-614 ADEIK
+614 ADEINSENRININK
-619 AKNEVED
+619 DGAYSGHPMLRPDEPSIGQRDLKGNLIDKEAIWGGDALSDLSSPRTAKRGSEADATIISQKGNLINETTKQED
-626 VGLAI
+626 LSSLRAKIEQENNIVPIKEFGTNYAEFYH
-631 RDGEAIDKPEIY
+631 DGKGAIDKLLTER
-643 EGNNIMDF
+643 EGQVAGAF
-651 SSKIDDN
+651 YRK
-658 FLRENATE
+658 E
-666 LEPSGNL
+666 LGDITLPWGEVSQSGNKIKGYG
-673 FDFLAKTKNNP
+673 LAKIIK
-684 SRDKILNHFADKAG
+684 KHGVEILNELPNVFKTGA
-698 EGDSRLLEH
+698 
-707 RMTYLNYIMPT
+707 
-718 IKEPLIKIFRS
+718 LIKQNDVHYRIESGNYVVGLSAEFKGKKHNFVLTAFERV
-729 DGRISNIKPFVF
+729 GRETDTF
-741 TDANSKTKNVN
+741 TDPSFKVASDNLATNSN
-752 FLSIVTDK
+752 
-760 EGNIDFITAYAL
+760 
-772 KDKSQ
+772 
-777 LRSEI
+777 
-782 KKGIKVEVRRGLA
+782 
-795 RTFDPHSRIQ
+795 
-805 VPNATKNIIPQKG
+805 KNIISQKG

-824 AKNSTLPN
+824 AKNSALPN
-832 GVSSI
+832 GVSGI
-837 GDNASRAG
+837 GDNASGAG

-859 RNTADASEEKWTA
+859 RNTSSASQTKQTA
-872 KSDRQMEQR
+872 QSDEQMEQR
-881 PAFKGD
+881 PAFKTD
-887 GDTDATAASK
+887 GDTDATASSK
-897 QMVEK
+897 QMVEE
-902 QGRDDN
+902 QGS
-908 EIRGDGFVIKNGGK
+908 GASVGGG
-922 LTFMDE
+922 LRVNSN
-928 AKFELSKELQGKT
+928 AH
-941 DLGEKISTSLA
+941 LG
-952 WLHSKHP
+952 
-959 EMFENKRAVKELI
+959 
-972 DYVLDEPNTIKAGK
+972 
-986 SENSVYLGKK
+986 
-996 DDTKIKD
+996 
-1003 IVVDKDSN
+1003 
-1011 KIIHAN
+1011 
-1017 RRRMSSD
+1017 
-1024 EIKADGKDAHIP
+1024 
-1036 LHTDTMPAGATGAN
+1036 
-1050 ARSSA
+1050 
-1055 DESIIPQKE
+1055 
-1064 INAKTINANSH
+1064 
-1075 IASGLVGGTL
+1075 SGLVTGTL
-1085 NSIDEDGSFNPEKFA
+1085 NSIDEDGNFNPDRFA
-1100 AGFIAGL
+1100 AGFLVGL
-1107 AGSKAVAIA
+1107 VGSKAVAIA
-1116 ARKMTPQFY
+1116 ARKMIPQLY

-1221 GGRLGE
+1221 GGKLGE

-1242 DISVK
+1242 DIKIK
-1247 KIGDDIPDDAALSV
+1247 KIS
-1261 KNTAQK
+1261 
-1267 EKRGIYN
+1267 
-1274 VAYNDKS
+1274 
-1281 ATLVRRDLE
+1281 
-1290 KIDDALMF
+1290 
-1298 EKGSSKKGGAIHIK
+1298 
-1312 KHLEP
+1312 
-1317 EAQGAITQSELL
+1317 
-1329 NIGKN
+1329 
-1334 IREYLQ
+1334 
-1340 KYKEPF
+1340 
-1346 IDEHGGRIY
+1346 DEG
-1355 EWANKEGEKFRVVVY
+1355 GEK
-1370 EKTDGISASHPET
+1370 
-1383 IISFYSNR
+1383 
-1391 NLKKPMEFRNPEVKY
+1391 L
-1406 DVNLR
+1406 
-1411 QWHKDSAPITKNV
+1411 
-1424 DGSPKVFY
+1424 
-1432 HGSKAKNITEFKDKF
+1432 
-1447 DKTGVGFW
+1447 
-1455 FSPNKNTADEYGDTL
+1455 
-1470 SVYLK
+1470 
-1475 AKKIMDFAEPTKKDM
+1475 
-1490 EVLKLIQEKMFWS
+1490 
-1503 GHIKLRETNNEPLF
+1503 
-1517 RVMLDIFRK
+1517 
-1526 NGVELKQLLKERGYD
+1526 
-1541 GIRVNKDM
+1541 
-1549 FVVFDSAQIKHVK
+1549 
-1562 NNGKFSDSPNIYKSD
+1562 
-1577 DIGYYDPRKK
+1577 GYYDPNKK
-1587 EIALS
+1587 EIAINNI
-1592 DLGDKSTLMH
+1592 GDKSTLMH

-1645 KFRAKI
+1645 KFRVKI
-1651 VKDNNPVGDDYHAWI
+1651 VKDNNPAIDDNHMFDYHTWI
-1666 RDENDIKTFKQAY
+1666 RDESDIKTFKQAY
-1679 DDDGG
+1679 NDDGG
-1684 GDLAPD
+1684 GDLTPD

-1701 SGEITVYSSRPI
+1701 SGEITVYSSKPI
-1713 KAGSFVTPS
+1713 KAGNFVTPS

-1742 NDISWIDGLQG
+1742 NDISWIDALQG
-1753 QITRNKDIHP
+1753 QVTRNKDIHP
-1763 YETFDVN
+1763 HETFDVN

-1776 SKEGMINLSKEL
+1776 SKEGIVNLSKEL

-1829 VDTPVG
+1829 VDTPIG
-1835 EVSIES
+1835 EVAVSNY
-1841 RQFNKLK
+1841 QFEKLN

-1853 NFLGLIKPTLERP
+1853 KYLGLIKPTLERP

-1884 KDGVIKFASVIK
+1884 KDGVVKFASVIK

-1903 VVSNYPMKNRK
+1903 VTSNYPMANRK

-1936 HSLDDTVR
+1936 HSLDNNVR
-1944 SSAAKS
+1944 SSGGLK

-1963 QNEEKVYHSRKI
+1963 QNEEKVYHSRNI

-1981 HPDVEKELDESIAA
+1981 HPNVEKELDESIAA

-2006 KDDLISKINAKEI
+2006 KDDLINKINAKDI

-2060 GRDGDKKRFFIDIA
+2060 GKDGDKKRFFIDMA

-2154 VAKFEDFRARNLD
+2154 VAKFEEFKARNLD

>member
-1 MMPTTREFL
+1 MAITIREYL
-10 GDSLIKE
+10 GDEKIAQLESMGFLPSLSTDMAKRQYAADKQAKRKE
-17 LEGAGFSP
+17 LSDVG
-25 QSINAFAKNE
+25 
-35 YRQRKAAQEEEQRR
+35 
-49 LLYRAD
+49 
-55 DMKLDGKTKEA
+55 LDGK
-66 LLSGEINE
+66 LVQSVMRGDINE
-74 QEARNAQKFEE
+74 EEAKNAQKFEE
-85 FGAKKHGWALGA
+85 FGSKKHGFALGA

-114 INPFYEGKRDKDGN
+114 INPFYEGKHDKDGN

-143 KNIEKMR
+143 KNVEKMR

-163 SRLAEIGTELVGD
+163 SRLAEIGTEMVGD

-229 GAGAVGGAFLGHAI
+229 GYGAAGGFVLGHAI

-252 LIAKRQASRVANE
+252 LIAKRQASKMANE
-265 ANAIDN
+265 ADAIES
-271 AQNSEFLDGSNNAS
+271 AENSEFLGGERA
-285 GDVSSGNGSLEY
+285 EI
-297 PNTQSIAV
+297 NTAEITA
-305 TIVRGVLKNEP
+305 RKDEP
-316 LSTREQVLKEILS
+316 LLHAERSQRD
-329 GEEKSS
+329 
-335 VIKPEKYK
+335 Y
-343 SILTGINE
+343 
-351 YKSYQNRLKHF
+351 
-362 HDNPDEVKNAD
+362 A
-373 LVFDQMQDS
+373 
-382 FIKANSGDTK
+382 TK
-392 KYYDAAPLFGRE
+392 GSP
-404 LKIAQTMT
+404 AQIMT

-450 NDIVKFKNFETQR
+450 NDIVKFKNFEVQR
-463 EYAKAYGEKIQTA
+463 EYAKAYGERIQTA
-476 QTSINNVR
+476 QTSINNAR
-484 EQSAIRYADTQKAIN
+484 EQSAIRYADTQKAIS

-507 ASATRELINA
+507 PSAIRELINA

-565 ATMLKQRGFSDESVQ
+565 ATRLKQRGFSDESVQ

-606 ESRVQREV
+606 ESRIQREV
-614 ADEIK
+614 ADEINSENRININK
-619 AKNEVED
+619 DGAYSGHPMLRPDEPSIGQGDLKGNLINETTKQEDLSSLRAKIEQENNIVPIKEFGTNYAEFYH
-626 VGLAI
+626 
-631 RDGEAIDKPEIY
+631 DGKGAIDKLLTKRDGQVAGAFYRKELGDIDLVW
-643 EGNNIMDF
+643 GNENFGLAHILKRRSEQWGEEKAIKFLSHLDENIKNGDI
-651 SSKIDDN
+651 SQAQNKRVAIKTNKTTIILDN
-658 FLRENATE
+658 MGENKFVLSAYRDRSNAKSENAKFVQSSDIISKDVE
-666 LEPSGNL
+666 AN
-673 FDFLAKTKNNP
+673 AK
-684 SRDKILNHFADKAG
+684 
-698 EGDSRLLEH
+698 DSSVLL
-707 RMTYLNYIMPT
+707 PT
-718 IKEPLIKIFRS
+718 DDHI
-729 DGRISNIKPFVF
+729 IS
-741 TDANSKTKNVN
+741 
-752 FLSIVTDK
+752 
-760 EGNIDFITAYAL
+760 
-772 KDKSQ
+772 
-777 LRSEI
+777 
-782 KKGIKVEVRRGLA
+782 
-795 RTFDPHSRIQ
+795 
-805 VPNATKNIIPQKG
+805 QKG

-824 AKNSTLPN
+824 AKNSALPN
-832 GVSSI
+832 GVSGI
-837 GDNASRAG
+837 GDNASGAR

-859 RNTADASEEKWTA
+859 RNTSSASQTKQTA
-872 KSDRQMEQR
+872 KSDEQMEQR
-881 PAFKGD
+881 SAFKTD
-887 GDTDATAASK
+887 GDTDATASSK
-897 QMVEK
+897 QMVEE
-902 QGRDDN
+902 QG
-908 EIRGDGFVIKNGGK
+908 
-922 LTFMDE
+922 
-928 AKFELSKELQGKT
+928 
-941 DLGEKISTSLA
+941 
-952 WLHSKHP
+952 
-959 EMFENKRAVKELI
+959 
-972 DYVLDEPNTIKAGK
+972 
-986 SENSVYLGKK
+986 
-996 DDTKIKD
+996 
-1003 IVVDKDSN
+1003 
-1011 KIIHAN
+1011 
-1017 RRRMSSD
+1017 
-1024 EIKADGKDAHIP
+1024 
-1036 LHTDTMPAGATGAN
+1036 
-1050 ARSSA
+1050 SSA
-1055 DESIIPQKE
+1055 SIGSE
-1064 INAKTINANSH
+1064 LRVNSNAH
-1075 IASGLVGGTL
+1075 LGSGLVAGTL
-1085 NSIDEDGSFNPEKFA
+1085 NSIDEDGNFNPDRFT
-1100 AGFIAGL
+1100 AGFLAGL

-1116 ARKMTPQFY
+1116 ARKMTPQLY
-1125 NKILGAAKK
+1125 NKILGTAKK

-1242 DISVK
+1242 DVGVVK
-1247 KIGDDIPDDAALSV
+1247 IEDEIPSGAAQSV
-1261 KNTAQK
+1261 KNVAQR

-1274 VAYNDKS
+1274 VAFNNKKS
-1281 ATLVRRDLE
+1281 TIIRKDLE
-1290 KIDDALMF
+1290 TIDEIIKF
-1298 EKGSSKKGGAIHIK
+1298 EKGEADYIANGEHKSGYGALHIK
-1312 KHLEP
+1312 KHLE
-1317 EAQGAITQSELL
+1317 AQNNGWVSKQ
-1329 NIGKN
+1329 
-1334 IREYLQ
+1334 EYLNMGQ
-1340 KYKEPF
+1340 MLRKSTMQEADNK
-1346 IDEHGGRIY
+1346 RIY
-1355 EWANKEGEKFRVVVY
+1355 TYFNDDGVRFRVVVAIGKNK
-1370 EKTDGISASHPET
+1370 ERV
-1383 IISFYSNR
+1383 ISFYSNR
-1391 NLKKPMEFRNPEVKY
+1391 KP
-1406 DVNLR
+1406 
-1411 QWHKDSAPITKNV
+1411 
-1424 DGSPKVFY
+1424 
-1432 HGSKAKNITEFKDKF
+1432 
-1447 DKTGVGFW
+1447 
-1455 FSPNKNTADEYGDTL
+1455 
-1470 SVYLK
+1470 LK
-1475 AKKIMDFAEPTKKDM
+1475 AGLSYNSQNYDGNLPLNDDIIAQNGTKGYY
-1490 EVLKLIQEKMFWS
+1490 S
-1503 GHIKLRETNNEPLF
+1503 PANNE
-1517 RVMLDIFRK
+1517 
-1526 NGVELKQLLKERGYD
+1526 
-1541 GIRVNKDM
+1541 
-1549 FVVFDSAQIKHVK
+1549 
-1562 NNGKFSDSPNIYKSD
+1562 
-1577 DIGYYDPRKK
+1577 IG
-1587 EIALS
+1587 LS
-1592 DLGDKSTLMH
+1592 DLSDKSTLMH

-1617 SGAKGEN
+1617 SGAKGKN

-1645 KFRAKI
+1645 KFRVKI
-1651 VKDNNPVGDDYHAWI
+1651 VKDNNQVGDDYHTWI
-1666 RDENDIKTFKQAY
+1666 RDESDIKTFKQAY
-1679 DDDGG
+1679 NDDGR
-1684 GDLAPD
+1684 GDLTPD

-1701 SGEITVYSSRPI
+1701 SGEITVYSSKPI
-1713 KAGSFVTPS
+1713 KAGNFVTPS

-1742 NDISWIDGLQG
+1742 NDISWIDALQG
-1753 QITRNKDIHP
+1753 QVTRNKDIHP
-1763 YETFDVN
+1763 HETFDVN
-1770 PNETIV
+1770 PNETFV
-1776 SKEGMINLSKEL
+1776 SRENGVNLSHEL

-1829 VDTPVG
+1829 VDTPIG

-1872 EDTTFFFKPFRD
+1872 EDATFFFKPFRD
-1884 KDGVIKFASVIK
+1884 KDGIIKFASVIK

-1927 QGSVAKPVE
+1927 QGS
-1936 HSLDDTVR
+1936 
-1944 SSAAKS
+1944 AAKS
-1950 PIEHSSDGKGIIQ
+1950 PIEHSLDNNVRSSGDIKSLEHSSDGKDIIQ
-1963 QNEEKVYHSRKI
+1963 QNEEKIYHSRKI

-1981 HPDVEKELDESIAA
+1981 HPNVEKELDESIAS
-1995 MRKESFNDVNF
+1995 MRKESFNSSNF
-2006 KDDLISKINAKEI
+2006 KDGLISKIGAKEI

-2060 GRDGDKKRFFIDIA
+2060 GKDGDKKRFFIDIA
-2074 EDGKV
+2074 EDGKL

-2154 VAKFEDFRARNLD
+2154 VAKFEEFKARNLD

>member
-55 DMKLDGKTKEA
+55 DMKLDGKIREA

-85 FGAKKHGWALGA
+85 FGAKKHGFALGA

-114 INPFYEGKRDKDGN
+114 INPFYEGKHDKDGN
-128 YIYQNGLEKSLRPKI
+128 YIYQNGLEKSLRSKI
-143 KNIEKMR
+143 KNVETMR

-163 SRLAEIGTELVGD
+163 SRLSEIGTELVGD

-229 GAGAVGGAFLGHAI
+229 GYGAAGGALLGHAI
-243 DQGIQGISK
+243 DKGIQGISK
-252 LIAKRQASRVANE
+252 LIAKRQASKMANE
-265 ANAIDN
+265 ADAIES
-271 AQNSEFLDGSNNAS
+271 AENSEFLDGERAPINTAEITAS
-285 GDVSSGNGSLEY
+285 KDELGSS
-297 PNTQSIAV
+297 T
-305 TIVRGVLKNEP
+305 
-316 LSTREQVLKEILS
+316 
-329 GEEKSS
+329 
-335 VIKPEKYK
+335 
-343 SILTGINE
+343 
-351 YKSYQNRLKHF
+351 
-362 HDNPDEVKNAD
+362 
-373 LVFDQMQDS
+373 
-382 FIKANSGDTK
+382 
-392 KYYDAAPLFGRE
+392 
-404 LKIAQTMT
+404 QTMS

-450 NDIVKFKNFETQR
+450 NDIVKFKNFEIQR

-476 QTSINNVR
+476 QASINNAR
-484 EQSAIRYADTQKAIN
+484 EQSAIRYADTQKAIS
-499 EYQKQGMS
+499 EYQNQGMS
-507 ASATRELINA
+507 ASAIRELINA

-525 IDYTRAY
+525 INYTRAY

-540 RLAGQGIFYAL
+540 RLTGQGIFYAL

-565 ATMLKQRGFSDESVQ
+565 ATRLKQRGFSDESVQ

-593 AKEYVNKKVADAY
+593 AKEYVNSKVANAY

-614 ADEIK
+614 ADEINSENRININK
-619 AKNEVED
+619 
-626 VGLAI
+626 
-631 RDGEAIDKPEIY
+631 DGAYSGHP
-643 EGNNIMDF
+643 M
-651 SSKIDDN
+651 
-658 FLRENATE
+658 LRPD
-666 LEPSGNL
+666 EPSIGQ
-673 FDFLAKTKNNP
+673 
-684 SRDKILNHFADKAG
+684 
-698 EGDSRLLEH
+698 GDL
-707 RMTYLNYIMPT
+707 
-718 IKEPLIKIFRS
+718 
-729 DGRISNIKPFVF
+729 
-741 TDANSKTKNVN
+741 
-752 FLSIVTDK
+752 
-760 EGNIDFITAYAL
+760 
-772 KDKSQ
+772 
-777 LRSEI
+777 
-782 KKGIKVEVRRGLA
+782 
-795 RTFDPHSRIQ
+795 
-805 VPNATKNIIPQKG
+805 KG

-832 GVSSI
+832 GVSGI

-881 PAFKGD
+881 PAFKTD
-887 GDTDATAASK
+887 GDTDATASSK

-908 EIRGDGFVIKNGGK
+908 EIRGDGFVLGDSGK
-922 LTFMDE
+922 AKQYATQKFNIEKWVNDLSGVLSDE
-928 AKFELSKELQGKT
+928 WVANLK
-941 DLGEKISTSLA
+941 SLA
-952 WLHSKHP
+952 LKHP
-959 EMFENKRAVKELI
+959 EMF
-972 DYVLDEPNTIKAGK
+972 K
-986 SENSVYLGKK
+986 SESDVFKVIREIKNEPTHFLKNTRDDVALIAKRLGGGKVGNIGVKK
-996 DDTKIKD
+996 D
-1003 IVVDKDSN
+1003 N
-1011 KIIHAN
+1011 GQIIHAN
-1017 RRRMSSD
+1017 KTDERDLTRLLKRGKKGELTRTPALETSLNKEDGELLKLSD
-1024 EIKADGKDAHIP
+1024 EG
-1036 LHTDTMPAGATGAN
+1036 
-1050 ARSSA
+1050 
-1055 DESIIPQKE
+1055 IIPQKE

-1116 ARKMTPQFY
+1116 ARKMTPQLY
-1125 NKILGAAKK
+1125 NKILGVANK

-1148 LYANGKD
+1148 LYQNAKD

-1221 GGRLGE
+1221 GGKLGE

-1247 KIGDDIPDDAALSV
+1247 KIGDDIPDGAALSV

-1346 IDEHGGRIY
+1346 IDDHGGRIY
-1355 EWANKEGEKFRVVVY
+1355 EWANKEGVKFRVVVY

-1406 DVNLR
+1406 DVNLKE
-1411 QWHKDSAPITKNV
+1411 WHKDSAPITKNA

-1432 HGSKAKNITEFKDKF
+1432 HGSKARDIAEFKDEF
-1447 DKTGVGFW
+1447 DKSGYGFW
-1455 FSPNKNTADEYGDTL
+1455 FNQSKSAAVEFKQDGKIYQ
-1470 SVYLK
+1470 VYLNVKNPIDLSFPYSQK
-1475 AKKIMDFAEPTKKDM
+1475 AKNLLDEAEKLGIDTELYPENQSDALKKF
-1490 EVLKLIQEKMFWS
+1490 LK
-1503 GHIKLRETNNEPLF
+1503 
-1517 RVMLDIFRK
+1517 RK
-1526 NGVELKQLLKERGYD
+1526 GYD
-1541 GIRVNKDM
+1541 GIVMDDLDGAAKYPH
-1549 FVVFDSAQIKHVK
+1549 VIAFDSAQIKHVK
-1562 NNGKFSDSPNIYKSD
+1562 NDGNFSDSPNIYKSD

-1602 EVQHAIQEIEGFAKG
+1602 EVQHAIQEIEDFAKG
-1617 SGAKGEN
+1617 GEYNIVWNAAVRKIEKKYESELAKLEKIANEAWEKEEPLQKAYIELFDKGLKDSPEAQ
-1624 YRLSHGEAEARNVQ
+1624 RLLKEHEPYFKKGQEAKNKIRNIKWAIEDEKNAITDKDMYEAYQKIHGEVEARNVQ
-1638 NRLNLGD
+1638 NRLNL
-1645 KFRAKI
+1645 
-1651 VKDNNPVGDDYHAWI
+1651 DN
-1666 RDENDIKTFKQAY
+1666 
-1679 DDDGG
+1679 
-1684 GDLAPD
+1684 
-1690 FTEAMAKKAID
+1690 KA
-1701 SGEITVYSSRPI
+1701 
-1713 KAGSFVTPS
+1713 
-1722 KMEAKSYAGSG
+1722 
-1733 KIYEEKLNL
+1733 
-1742 NDISWIDGLQG
+1742 
-1753 QITRNKDIHP
+1753 HP

-1770 PNETIV
+1770 PNETFV
-1776 SKEGMINLSKEL
+1776 SREDGISFSV
-1788 EKKYILKD
+1788 KD
-1796 GSINEAAVRKEAE
+1796 
-1809 PFIEKEY
+1809 
-1816 SLENFKAEFPNGK
+1816 
-1829 VDTPVG
+1829 
-1835 EVSIES
+1835 
-1841 RQFNKLK
+1841 
-1848 FKGRE
+1848 
-1853 NFLGLIKPTLERP
+1853 TLQ
-1866 AFVVDF
+1866 
-1872 EDTTFFFKPFRD
+1872 
-1884 KDGVIKFASVIK
+1884 K
-1896 ERDGGLD
+1896 ER
-1903 VVSNYPMKNRK
+1903 R
-1914 FELITREGKVRYV
+1914 
-1927 QGSVAKPVE
+1927 
-1936 HSLDDTVR
+1936 
-1944 SSAAKS
+1944 
-1950 PIEHSSDGKGIIQ
+1950 
-1963 QNEEKVYHSRKI
+1963 I
-1975 EEIKQE
+1975 EEIRRE
-1981 HPDVEKELDESIAA
+1981 HPNVEKELDESIAA

-2006 KDDLISKINAKEI
+2006 KDDLINKINAKDI

-2142 LKKAAQSGDKVA
+2142 LKKAAQSGDNLA
-2154 VAKFEDFRARNLD
+2154 VAKFEEFRAKNLD

>member
-1 MMPTTREFL
+1 MMFTTREFL

-55 DMKLDGKTKEA
+55 DMKLDGKIREA
-66 LLSGEINE
+66 LLSGDINE
-74 QEARNAQKFEE
+74 QEAKNAQKFEE
-85 FGAKKHGWALGA
+85 FGSKKHGFALGA

-143 KNIEKMR
+143 KNVEKMR

-163 SRLAEIGTELVGD
+163 SRLSEIGTELVGD

-229 GAGAVGGAFLGHAI
+229 GAGAVGGALLGHVI
-243 DQGIQGISK
+243 DQGIQGISQ
-252 LIAKRQASRVANE
+252 LIAKRQASKMANE
-265 ANAIDN
+265 ADAIDS
-271 AQNSEFLDGSNNAS
+271 AENSEFLNGGNSAS
-285 GDVSSGNGSLEY
+285 KDVSSGNGSLEY

-362 HDNPDEVKNAD
+362 HDNPNEVKNAD
-373 LVFDQMQDS
+373 LVFNQMQDD
-382 FIKANSGDTK
+382 FMKANSGDTK

-412 AKEFATKEVGL
+412 AKEFAIKEVGL

-476 QTSINNVR
+476 QTSINNAR
-484 EQSAIRYADTQKAIN
+484 EQSAIRYADTQKAIG

-525 IDYTRAY
+525 INYTRAY

-565 ATMLKQRGFSDESVQ
+565 ATRLKQMGFSDESVQ
-580 AFTQAYANKDIDI
+580 AFTQAYASKDIDI
-593 AKEYVNKKVADAY
+593 AKEYVNEKVANAY

-614 ADEIK
+614 ADEINSENRISINK
-619 AKNEVED
+619 DGAYSGHPMLRPDEPSIGQGDLKGNLINETTKQEDLSSLRAKIEQENNIVPIKEFGTNYAEFYH
-626 VGLAI
+626 
-631 RDGEAIDKPEIY
+631 DGKGAIDK
-643 EGNNIMDF
+643 
-651 SSKIDDN
+651 
-658 FLRENATE
+658 LLTE
-666 LEPSGNL
+666 RDGQVAGAFYRKELGDITLPWGEVSQSGNKIKGYG
-673 FDFLAKTKNNP
+673 LAKIIK
-684 SRDKILNHFADKAG
+684 KHGVEILNELPNVFKTGA
-698 EGDSRLLEH
+698 
-707 RMTYLNYIMPT
+707 
-718 IKEPLIKIFRS
+718 LIKQNDVHYRIESGNYVVGLSAEFKGKKHNFVLTAFERV
-729 DGRISNIKPFVF
+729 GRETDTF
-741 TDANSKTKNVN
+741 TDPSFKVASDNLATNSN
-752 FLSIVTDK
+752 
-760 EGNIDFITAYAL
+760 
-772 KDKSQ
+772 
-777 LRSEI
+777 
-782 KKGIKVEVRRGLA
+782 
-795 RTFDPHSRIQ
+795 
-805 VPNATKNIIPQKG
+805 KNIISQKG

-824 AKNSTLPN
+824 AKNSALSN
-832 GVSSI
+832 GVSGI
-837 GDNASRAG
+837 GDNASGAG

-859 RNTADASEEKWTA
+859 RNTSSASQTKQTA
-872 KSDRQMEQR
+872 QSDEQMEQR
-881 PAFKGD
+881 SAFKTD
-887 GDTDATAASK
+887 GDTDATASSK

-908 EIRGDGFVIKNGGK
+908 EIRGDGFVLGDSGK
-922 LTFMDE
+922 AKQYATQKFNIEKWVNDLSGVLSDE
-928 AKFELSKELQGKT
+928 WVANLK
-941 DLGEKISTSLA
+941 SLA
-952 WLHSKHP
+952 LKHP
-959 EMFENKRAVKELI
+959 EMF
-972 DYVLDEPNTIKAGK
+972 K
-986 SENSVYLGKK
+986 SESDVFKVIREIKNEPTHFLKNTRDNVALIAKRLGGGKVGNIGVKK
-996 DDTKIKD
+996 D
-1003 IVVDKDSN
+1003 N
-1011 KIIHAN
+1011 GQIIHAN
-1017 RRRMSSD
+1017 KTDERDLTRLLKRGKKGELTRTPALETSLNKEDGELLKLSD
-1024 EIKADGKDAHIP
+1024 EG
-1036 LHTDTMPAGATGAN
+1036 
-1050 ARSSA
+1050 
-1055 DESIIPQKE
+1055 IIPQKE

-1116 ARKMTPQFY
+1116 VRKMTPQLY
-1125 NKILGAAKK
+1125 NKILGTAKK

-1178 AMLEK
+1178 SMLEK
-1183 GADEVEIWQKTG
+1183 GEDEVKIWQSTG
-1195 WFKDKDGAWKFEIG
+1195 WYKDKDGAWKFEIDDSPAKIKNQNADKLG
-1209 DSKAR
+1209 D
-1214 LNPNFKS
+1214 
-1221 GGRLGE
+1221 
-1227 LLEHEE
+1227 LLEHKE

-1242 DISVK
+1242 DIKIK
-1247 KIGDDIPDDAALSV
+1247 KISD
-1261 KNTAQK
+1261 
-1267 EKRGIYN
+1267 
-1274 VAYNDKS
+1274 
-1281 ATLVRRDLE
+1281 
-1290 KIDDALMF
+1290 
-1298 EKGSSKKGGAIHIK
+1298 EKG
-1312 KHLEP
+1312 
-1317 EAQGAITQSELL
+1317 
-1329 NIGKN
+1329 
-1334 IREYLQ
+1334 
-1340 KYKEPF
+1340 
-1346 IDEHGGRIY
+1346 
-1355 EWANKEGEKFRVVVY
+1355 EK
-1370 EKTDGISASHPET
+1370 
-1383 IISFYSNR
+1383 
-1391 NLKKPMEFRNPEVKY
+1391 L
-1406 DVNLR
+1406 
-1411 QWHKDSAPITKNV
+1411 
-1424 DGSPKVFY
+1424 
-1432 HGSKAKNITEFKDKF
+1432 
-1447 DKTGVGFW
+1447 
-1455 FSPNKNTADEYGDTL
+1455 
-1470 SVYLK
+1470 
-1475 AKKIMDFAEPTKKDM
+1475 
-1490 EVLKLIQEKMFWS
+1490 
-1503 GHIKLRETNNEPLF
+1503 
-1517 RVMLDIFRK
+1517 
-1526 NGVELKQLLKERGYD
+1526 
-1541 GIRVNKDM
+1541 
-1549 FVVFDSAQIKHVK
+1549 
-1562 NNGKFSDSPNIYKSD
+1562 
-1577 DIGYYDPRKK
+1577 GYYDPNKK
-1587 EIALS
+1587 EIGINNI
-1592 DLGDKSTLMH
+1592 GDKSTLMH
-1602 EVQHAIQEIEGFAKG
+1602 EVQHAIQEIEDFARG
-1617 SGAKGEN
+1617 SGEKGEI

-1645 KFRAKI
+1645 KFRVKI
-1651 VKDNNPVGDDYHAWI
+1651 VKDNNPAIDDNHMFDYHTWI
-1666 RDENDIKTFKQAY
+1666 RDESDIKTFKQAY
-1679 DDDGG
+1679 NDDGG
-1684 GDLAPD
+1684 GDLTPD

-1701 SGEITVYSSRPI
+1701 SGEITVYSSKPI
-1713 KAGSFVTPS
+1713 KAGNFVTPS

-1742 NDISWIDGLQG
+1742 NDISWIDALQG
-1753 QITRNKDIHP
+1753 QVTRNKDIHP
-1763 YETFDVN
+1763 HETFDVN
-1770 PNETIV
+1770 PDETII
-1776 SKEGMINLSKEL
+1776 SKDSMINLSHEL

-1829 VDTPVG
+1829 VDTPIG
-1835 EVSIES
+1835 EVDVSVS
-1841 RQFNKLK
+1841 QFYKLGH
-1848 FKGRE
+1848 KGRDE
-1853 NFLGLIKPTLERP
+1853 YFGLIKPTLERP

-1872 EDTTFFFKPFRD
+1872 EDATFFFKPFRD
-1884 KDGVIKFASVIK
+1884 KDGVVKFASVIK

-1927 QGSVAKPVE
+1927 QGSVVVRPLE
-1936 HSLDDTVR
+1936 HSLDNNVR
-1944 SSAAKS
+1944 SSGDIKS
-1950 PIEHSSDGKGIIQ
+1950 LEHSLDGKGIIQ

-1981 HPDVEKELDESIAA
+1981 HPNVEKELDESIAA

-2006 KDDLISKINAKEI
+2006 KDDLISKINAKDI

-2055 YFDKM
+2055 YFDKI
-2060 GRDGDKKRFFIDIA
+2060 GRNGDKKRFFIDIA

-2142 LKKAAQSGDKVA
+2142 LKKAAQSGDKMA
-2154 VAKFEDFRARNLD
+2154 VAKFEEFKARNLD

>member
-1 MMPTTREFL
+1 MKVNAATYNEYAHLGVARNTKDGYYLNKNFVDELTRE
-10 GDSLIKE
+10 S
-17 LEGAGFSP
+17 S
-25 QSINAFAKNE
+25 
-35 YRQRKAAQEEEQRR
+35 
-49 LLYRAD
+49 
-55 DMKLDGKTKEA
+55 
-66 LLSGEINE
+66 
-74 QEARNAQKFEE
+74 ARSE
-85 FGAKKHGWALGA
+85 
-97 AKTVTGIANT
+97 
-107 VERVGDF
+107 
-114 INPFYEGKRDKDGN
+114 
-128 YIYQNGLEKSLRPKI
+128 
-143 KNIEKMR
+143 
-150 DDYEKATGETSWG
+150 
-163 SRLAEIGTELVGD
+163 
-176 PINFVG
+176 
-182 GVGLLSKGSK
+182 
-192 LAQFGKKTLYFAGT
+192 
-206 GAASG
+206 
-211 GVAALGEGK
+211 
-220 NDEETLKNI
+220 
-229 GAGAVGGAFLGHAI
+229 
-243 DQGIQGISK
+243 
-252 LIAKRQASRVANE
+252 AKRQASKMANE
-265 ANAIDN
+265 ANAIDS
-271 AQNSEFLDGSNNAS
+271 AQNSEFLDGGNSAS
-285 GDVSSGNGSLEY
+285 KDVSSDNGSLEY

-305 TIVRGVLKNEP
+305 TIVRGALKNEP

-362 HDNPDEVKNAD
+362 HDNPNEVKNAD
-373 LVFDQMQDS
+373 LVFDQMQDD
-382 FIKANSGDTK
+382 FMKANGGNTK
-392 KYYDAAPLFGRE
+392 KYYDAAPLFGRD
-404 LKIAQTMT
+404 LKTAETMST
-412 AKEFATKEVGL
+412 REFATKEIGL

-450 NDIVKFKNFETQR
+450 NDIVKFKNFEVQR

-476 QTSINNVR
+476 QTSINNAR
-484 EQSAIRYADTQKAIN
+484 EQSAIRYADTQKAIS

-507 ASATRELINA
+507 PSAIRELINA

-551 EKDIAAQAYTPEIY
+551 EKDIAAYFYTPEQY
-565 ATMLKQRGFSDESVQ
+565 FARLKSKGYGDEQATEFTRTYVQ
-580 AFTQAYANKDIDI
+580 KDINI
-593 AKEYVNKKVADAY
+593 AKEYVNEKVADAY

-614 ADEIK
+614 ADEINSENRININK
-619 AKNEVED
+619 DGAYSGHPMLRPDEPSIGQGDLKGNLINETTKQEDISSLRAKIEQE
-626 VGLAI
+626 
-631 RDGEAIDKPEIY
+631 
-643 EGNNIMDF
+643 NNIVPIKEFGTNYAEFYHDGKGAINKLLTEREGQVAGAFYRKELGDIDLVWGNEQIGLNKILAKHKADF
-651 SSKIDDN
+651 DDFGGVANGLKKIIDDGKLISEN
-658 FLRENATE
+658 GINTIWLKKGDEYFLTGLSKGFLGNGENNWIVT
-666 LEPSGNL
+666 SYK
-673 FDFLAKTKNNP
+673 KTKG
-684 SRDKILNHFADKAG
+684 KIPDEVKGDVANLSAYSNEFKG
-698 EGDSRLLEH
+698 ELASSH
-707 RMTYLNYIMPT
+707 P
-718 IKEPLIKIFRS
+718 PLT
-729 DGRISNIKPFVF
+729 N
-741 TDANSKTKNVN
+741 
-752 FLSIVTDK
+752 
-760 EGNIDFITAYAL
+760 
-772 KDKSQ
+772 
-777 LRSEI
+777 
-782 KKGIKVEVRRGLA
+782 
-795 RTFDPHSRIQ
+795 
-805 VPNATKNIIPQKG
+805 KNIISQKG

-832 GVSSI
+832 GVSGI
-837 GDNASRAG
+837 GDNASGAG
-845 GRQGGDEEILRQSG
+845 GRQGGDEQILRQGG
-859 RNTADASEEKWTA
+859 RNTSSASQTKRTA
-872 KSDRQMEQR
+872 QSDEQMEQQS
-881 PAFKGD
+881 AFKTD

-908 EIRGDGFVIKNGGK
+908 EIKGDGFVVKNSGK

-941 DLGEKISTSLA
+941 DLNEKISTSLA

-996 DDTKIKD
+996 DGTKTKD
-1003 IVVDKDSN
+1003 IVVDKSEN

-1064 INAKTINANSH
+1064 RNAKTINANSH

-1085 NSIDEDGSFNPEKFA
+1085 NSIDEDGNFNPERFA

-1116 ARKMTPQFY
+1116 ARKMTPQLY

-1233 LFKAYPELK
+1233 LFKAYPELE

-1247 KIGDDIPDDAALSV
+1247 KISDDIPKEASLSTKDAV
-1261 KNTAQK
+1261 QK

-1274 VAYNDKS
+1274 VTYNDKS

-1340 KYKEPF
+1340 KFKEPF

-1355 EWANKEGEKFRVVVY
+1355 EWGNKEGVKFRVVVY

-1406 DVNLR
+1406 DVNLKE
-1411 QWHKDSAPITKNV
+1411 WHKDSAPITKNA

-1432 HGSKAKNITEFKDKF
+1432 HGSKARDIAEFKDEF

-1549 FVVFDSAQIKHVK
+1549 FVVFDSTQIKHVK
-1562 NNGKFSDSPNIYKSD
+1562 NDGNFSDSPNIYKSD

-1602 EVQHAIQEIEGFAKG
+1602 EVQHAIQEIENFARG
-1617 SGAKGEN
+1617 SGKKGES

-1666 RDENDIKTFKQAY
+1666 RDESDIKTFKQAY

-1701 SGEITVYSSRPI
+1701 SGEITVYSSKPI

-1753 QITRNKDIHP
+1753 QVTRNKDIHP

-1776 SKEGMINLSKEL
+1776 SKDDMVNLSKEL

-1829 VDTPVG
+1829 VDTPIG

-1872 EDTTFFFKPFRD
+1872 EDATFFFKPFRD

-1927 QGSVAKPVE
+1927 QGSVVVRPLE
-1936 HSLDDTVR
+1936 HSLDNAVR

-1950 PIEHSSDGKGIIQ
+1950 PIEHSSDGKDIIQ
-1963 QNEEKVYHSRKI
+1963 QNEEKIYHSRNI

-1981 HPDVEKELDESIAA
+1981 HPNVEKELDESIAA

-2006 KDDLISKINAKEI
+2006 KDDLISKIGAKEI

-2060 GRDGDKKRFFIDIA
+2060 GKDGDKKRFFIDMA

-2154 VAKFEDFRARNLD
+2154 VAKFEEFKARNLD

>member
-55 DMKLDGKTKEA
+55 DMKLDGKIRES

-74 QEARNAQKFEE
+74 QEAKNAQKFEE

-143 KNIEKMR
+143 KNVEKMR

-163 SRLAEIGTELVGD
+163 SRLSEIGTELVGD

-229 GAGAVGGAFLGHAI
+229 GAGAVGGALLGHVI
-243 DQGIQGISK
+243 DQGIQGISQ
-252 LIAKRQASRVANE
+252 LIAKRQASKMANE
-265 ANAIDN
+265 ADAIDS
-271 AQNSEFLDGSNNAS
+271 AENSEFLNGGNSAS
-285 GDVSSGNGSLEY
+285 KDVSSGNGSLEY

-362 HDNPDEVKNAD
+362 HDNPNEVKNAD
-373 LVFDQMQDS
+373 LVFNQMQDD
-382 FIKANSGDTK
+382 FMKANSGDTK

-450 NDIVKFKNFETQR
+450 NDIVKFKNFEVQR
-463 EYAKAYGEKIQTA
+463 EYAKAYGERIQTA
-476 QTSINNVR
+476 QTSINNAR

-507 ASATRELINA
+507 PSAIRELINA

-532 NDGADVDA
+532 NDGVDVDA

-551 EKDIAAQAYTPEIY
+551 EKDIAAYFYTPEQY
-565 ATMLKQRGFSDESVQ
+565 FARLKSKGYGDEQATEFTRTYVQ
-580 AFTQAYANKDIDI
+580 KDINI
-593 AKEYVNKKVADAY
+593 AKEYVNEKVADAY

-614 ADEIK
+614 ADEIR

-626 VGLAI
+626 VGLAVK
-631 RDGEAIDKPEIY
+631 DGEAIDKPEIY
-643 EGNNIMDF
+643 EGNSIMDF

-698 EGDSRLLEH
+698 EGDSKLLEH
-707 RMTYLNYIMPT
+707 RMSYLNYIMPT

-782 KKGIKVEVRRGLA
+782 KKGIKIEVRRGLA
-795 RTFDPHSRIQ
+795 RTFDPHSRVQ
-805 VPNATKNIIPQKG
+805 VPSATENIISQKG

-824 AKNSTLPN
+824 AKNSALPN
-832 GVSSI
+832 GVSGI
-837 GDNASRAG
+837 GDNASGAG
-845 GRQGGDEEILRQSG
+845 GRQGGDEEILRQGG
-859 RNTADASEEKWTA
+859 RNIADASEEKWTA

-887 GDTDATAASK
+887 GDTDATASSK

-908 EIRGDGFVIKNGGK
+908 EIRGDGFVLGDSGK
-922 LTFMDE
+922 AKQYATQKFNIEKWVNDLSGVLSDE
-928 AKFELSKELQGKT
+928 WVANLK
-941 DLGEKISTSLA
+941 SLA
-952 WLHSKHP
+952 LKHP
-959 EMFENKRAVKELI
+959 EMF
-972 DYVLDEPNTIKAGK
+972 K
-986 SENSVYLGKK
+986 SESDVFKVIREIKNEPTHFLKNTRDDVALIAKRLGGGKVGNIGVKK
-996 DDTKIKD
+996 D
-1003 IVVDKDSN
+1003 N
-1011 KIIHAN
+1011 GQIIHAN
-1017 RRRMSSD
+1017 KTDERDLTRLLKRGKKGELTRTPALETSLNKEDGELLKLSD
-1024 EIKADGKDAHIP
+1024 G
-1036 LHTDTMPAGATGAN
+1036 N
-1050 ARSSA
+1050 
-1055 DESIIPQKE
+1055 IIPQKE

-1116 ARKMTPQFY
+1116 ARKMTPQLY

-1221 GGRLGE
+1221 GGRLSE

-1242 DISVK
+1242 DIKIK
-1247 KIGDDIPDDAALSV
+1247 KIS
-1261 KNTAQK
+1261 
-1267 EKRGIYN
+1267 
-1274 VAYNDKS
+1274 
-1281 ATLVRRDLE
+1281 
-1290 KIDDALMF
+1290 
-1298 EKGSSKKGGAIHIK
+1298 
-1312 KHLEP
+1312 
-1317 EAQGAITQSELL
+1317 
-1329 NIGKN
+1329 
-1334 IREYLQ
+1334 
-1340 KYKEPF
+1340 
-1346 IDEHGGRIY
+1346 DEG
-1355 EWANKEGEKFRVVVY
+1355 GEK
-1370 EKTDGISASHPET
+1370 
-1383 IISFYSNR
+1383 
-1391 NLKKPMEFRNPEVKY
+1391 L
-1406 DVNLR
+1406 
-1411 QWHKDSAPITKNV
+1411 
-1424 DGSPKVFY
+1424 
-1432 HGSKAKNITEFKDKF
+1432 
-1447 DKTGVGFW
+1447 
-1455 FSPNKNTADEYGDTL
+1455 
-1470 SVYLK
+1470 
-1475 AKKIMDFAEPTKKDM
+1475 
-1490 EVLKLIQEKMFWS
+1490 
-1503 GHIKLRETNNEPLF
+1503 
-1517 RVMLDIFRK
+1517 
-1526 NGVELKQLLKERGYD
+1526 
-1541 GIRVNKDM
+1541 
-1549 FVVFDSAQIKHVK
+1549 
-1562 NNGKFSDSPNIYKSD
+1562 
-1577 DIGYYDPRKK
+1577 GYYDPNKK
-1587 EIALS
+1587 EIAINNI
-1592 DLGDKSTLMH
+1592 GDKSTLMH
-1602 EVQHAIQEIEGFAKG
+1602 EVQHAIQEIEGFSKG

-1666 RDENDIKTFKQAY
+1666 RGENDIKTFKQAY

-1701 SGEITVYSSRPI
+1701 SGEITVYSSKPI

-1742 NDISWIDGLQG
+1742 NDISWIDALQG
-1753 QITRNKDIHP
+1753 QVTRNKDIHP
-1763 YETFDVN
+1763 HETFDVN
-1770 PNETIV
+1770 PDETII
-1776 SKEGMINLSKEL
+1776 SKDSMINLSHEL

-1829 VDTPVG
+1829 VDTPIG
-1835 EVSIES
+1835 EVDVSVS
-1841 RQFNKLK
+1841 QFYKLGH
-1848 FKGRE
+1848 KGRDE
-1853 NFLGLIKPTLERP
+1853 YFGLIKPTLERP

-1872 EDTTFFFKPFRD
+1872 EDATFFFKPFRD
-1884 KDGVIKFASVIK
+1884 KDGVVKFASVIK

-1927 QGSVAKPVE
+1927 QGSVVVRPLE
-1936 HSLDDTVR
+1936 HSLDNNVR
-1944 SSAAKS
+1944 SSGDIKS
-1950 PIEHSSDGKGIIQ
+1950 LEHSLDGKGIIQ

-1981 HPDVEKELDESIAA
+1981 HPNVEKELDESIAA

-2006 KDDLISKINAKEI
+2006 KDDLISKINAKDI

-2055 YFDKM
+2055 YFDKI
-2060 GRDGDKKRFFIDIA
+2060 GRNGDKKRFFIDIA

-2142 LKKAAQSGDKVA
+2142 LKKAAQSGYKMA
-2154 VAKFEDFRARNLD
+2154 VAKFEEFKARNLD